1 MKKFYFL
8 FLFALIASIGNLYA
22 AEKTVTWNFA
32 GRKSGTGATTSCELK
47 VQSGSASGTW
57 KITASKKFSAQ
68 TGRGSTSVTLGS
80 KNDPCTDAKL
90 ELTNS
95 PIPEGAQIKKVSIT
109 AKTNNANGA
118 TFGLQIGGVSSETTL
133 TFDKT
138 KTTQEFTE
146 SKVGNVVL
154 VINTLNQSNVSLY
167 SISIT
172 YEEVAETKCAKPTFN
187 LENGKT
193 YTDAQTLVITS
204 TTADATIHYT
214 INRGE
219 EKTGQPAEFTENGEY
234 TVDAWATKDNLTES
248 DHASIK
254 FTIAKKCAAPTF
266 TPAAGFLKLG
276 NAITF
281 TSATADAEVY
291 YQYSYNGGE
300 YTSFVKG
307 TSFTPDK
314 EGTYKIIAKATK
326 TGLEDGVSGE
336 QIYEVGNLVFY
347 ESFDKNDGTG
357 GNDGKWSGS
366 IASNDIQYDVTGW
379 TCQNASGANK
389 CAKFGTSSKKGTA
402 TTPALTDLEGDAILT
417 FKAAPW
423 NTEGGKMSVTIS
435 DGTIET
441 SEFELINNTFT
452 EYSVKISG
460 GATSKITFTSSE
472 ARFFLDEVKVKQ
484 VAVAT
489 PTITPNGGDVKVGDK
504 ITFATKTDGATL
516 SYSTDGGQ
524 TWTPGSEY
532 AAATVGELN
541 LWVKATKGSD
551 ESAVAKATFNVV
563 DPNAIGSVN
572 INITA
577 DKTAKT
583 GELFGTMTVAVPM
596 PINATV
602 MDVVIKKD
610 GKEFSSDKNLTAEF
624 SKEIT
629 ETGTYEIDVTANNDK
644 EIIGDKKTAEFYSNK
659 LTDIADFL
667 LYGPECNNLF
677 GSDVVYEF
685 TCPLSVT
692 YANGSNL
699 WVTDGT
705 DGMLIFQRGGFSTAY
720 TNGTV
725 FAKGIKGQYT
735 VYNNTIEL
743 TEPVLTETTEGAT
756 VDPKQIEIA
765 AISADNQNQFVII
778 KDAVLNVK
786 NETFADAAGN
796 TVDMYDKKFCT
807 VPADGTYDVVGIV
820 SYYGYS
826 EAEAATQVY
835 PLAFLTAPTATLGFT
850 AAEINEM
857 PWLAANDKVLTEE
870 ATEVK
875 DASCVKLTC
884 EEGAQIEYTLVSAET
899 GSSTATVESG
909 AEIVGLIKGEVYEL
923 TVCAVKGGYKSA
935 SRQYTFTI
943 TGSTSSVSSMSA
955 EGVKVFATEGGVE
968 VVAAEATDVAVY
980 TVAGQLVRQARVA
993 EDSTLVN
1000 VAPGFYVVRAN
1011 GTATKV
1017 IVR

>member
-22 AEKTVTWNFA
+22 VEKTVTFDFSTNPGA
-32 GRKSGTGATTSCELK
+32 VSGIKNGEITVSFKTPGVTP
-47 VQSGSASGTW
+47 VW
-57 KITASKKFSAQ
+57 KGGEIRAYAKNTIT
-68 TGRGSTSVTLGS
+68 
-80 KNDPCTDAKL
+80 
-90 ELTNS
+90 
-95 PIPEGAQIKKVSIT
+95 
-109 AKTNNANGA
+109 
-118 TFGLQIGGVSSETTL
+118 VSSAKKIKAIKF
-133 TFDKT
+133 TFNKDDGNEITSTPTGFTDPTWTGESESVVFKIGRTKGHRRVKT
-138 KTTQEFTE
+138 IE
-146 SKVGNVVL
+146 V
-154 VINTLNQSNVSLY
+154 
-167 SISIT
+167 T
-172 YEEVAETKCAKPTFN
+172 YEEGAETQCAT
-187 LENGKT
+187 
-193 YTDAQTLVITS
+193 
-204 TTADATIHYT
+204 
-214 INRGE
+214 
-219 EKTGQPAEFTENGEY
+219 
-234 TVDAWATKDNLTES
+234 
-248 DHASIK
+248 
-254 FTIAKKCAAPTF
+254 PTF
-266 TPAAGFLKLG
+266 TPAAGYLKLG

-281 TSATADAEVY
+281 TSATADAEIS

-379 TCQNASGANK
+379 TCEYEKGANK

-472 ARFFLDEVKVKQ
+472 DRFFLDEVKVKQ

-516 SYSTDGGQ
+516 SYSTDEGK

-532 AAATVGELN
+532 AAATVGALN

-644 EIIGDKKTAEFYSNK
+644 EITGDKKTAEFYSNK
-659 LTDIADFL
+659 LTDIGDFL

-743 TEPVLTETTEGAT
+743 LNPTLTETTEGAT
-756 VDPKQIEIA
+756 IDPKQIEIA

-820 SYYGYS
+820 SYFGYS
-826 EAEAATQVY
+826 GAVPATQVY

-857 PWLAANDKVLTEE
+857 SWLAANDKVLTEDGSFE
-870 ATEVK
+870 
-875 DASCVKLTC
+875 DINASCVKLTC
-884 EEGAQIEYTLVSAET
+884 EEGAQIEYTLDSGEP
-899 GSSTATVESG
+899 SPSTATVESG
-909 AEIVGLIKGEVYEL
+909 TEIGFTDGESYML

-935 SRQYTFTI
+935 SREYMFSI
-943 TGSTSSVSSMSA
+943 GKTSSVSSMSS
-955 EGVKVFATEGGVE
+955 EGVKVFAAEGGVE
-968 VVAAEATDVAVY
+968 VVAEEATDVAVY
-980 TVAGQLVRQARVA
+980 TAAGQLVRQARVA
-993 EDSTLVN
+993 EGSTLVN

>member
-8 FLFALIASIGNLYA
+8 FLFALIASISNLYA
-22 AEKTVTWNFA
+22 AEKTVTWNFDNFPEDGLA
-32 GRKSGTGATTSCELK
+32 AEKFKSYNLSGEKCASTGGKASADIVTVNKYVNITNISFKISKTSKNSKSSVYK
-47 VQSGSASGTW
+47 VYISENGKSWINVGASPNYTSAEIKNGKWTDVSLNFAQDKKTGYV
-57 KITASKKFSAQ
+57 KIEYT
-68 TGRGSTSVTLGS
+68 GSTAERLI
-80 KNDPCTDAKL
+80 DA
-90 ELTNS
+90 
-95 PIPEGAQIKKVSIT
+95 
-109 AKTNNANGA
+109 
-118 TFGLQIGGVSSETTL
+118 
-133 TFDKT
+133 
-138 KTTQEFTE
+138 
-146 SKVGNVVL
+146 
-154 VINTLNQSNVSLY
+154 
-167 SISIT
+167 ISIT
-172 YEEVAETKCAKPTFN
+172 YEEAEGPTP
-187 LENGKT
+187 
-193 YTDAQTLVITS
+193 VVS
-204 TTADATIHYT
+204 
-214 INRGE
+214 
-219 EKTGQPAEFTENGEY
+219 
-234 TVDAWATKDNLTES
+234 
-248 DHASIK
+248 
-254 FTIAKKCAAPTF
+254 KCAAPTF

-300 YTSFVKG
+300 YNSFVKG

-326 TGLEDGVSGE
+326 TGLEDGVSEE

-357 GNDGKWSGS
+357 GNDGRWNGS
-366 IASNDIQYDVTGW
+366 IAANDIQYDVTGW
-379 TCQNASGANK
+379 TCENAKGANM
-389 CAKFGTSSKKGTA
+389 CAKFGTGGAKGKA
-402 TTPALTDLEGDAILT
+402 TTPALTGLAGDAVLT
-417 FKAAPW
+417 FKAGAW
-423 NTEGGKMSVTIS
+423 NVTNEKNTLNISITNGTLDKTSV
-435 DGTIET
+435 
-441 SEFELINNTFT
+441 ELKKGEFT
-452 EYSVKISG
+452 EYTINITG
-460 GATSKITFTSSE
+460 ADATSKITFE
-472 ARFFLDEVKVKQ
+472 AAEVEDNRFFLDEVKVKQ

-504 ITFATKTDGATL
+504 ITFATKTEGATL
-516 SYSTDGGQ
+516 SYSTDEGK

-532 AAATVGELN
+532 TAAAVGALN
-541 LWVKATKGSD
+541 LWVKAIKDSD

-577 DKTAKT
+577 DKKAKT

-610 GKEFSSDKNLTAEF
+610 GKEFSSDKGLTAEF

-644 EIIGDKKTAEFYSNK
+644 EITGDKKTAEFYSNK
-659 LTDIADFL
+659 LTDIVDFL

-692 YANGSNL
+692 FSKGENL

-735 VYNNTIEL
+735 VHNNTIEL
-743 TEPVLTETTEGAT
+743 LNPTLTETTEGAT
-756 VDPKQIEIA
+756 IDPKQIEIA
-765 AISADNQNQFVII
+765 AIKADNQNQFVII

-786 NETFADAAGN
+786 NKTFADAAGN

-826 EAEAATQVY
+826 GAVPATQVY

-857 PWLAANDKVLTEE
+857 PWLAANDKVLTDEV
-870 ATEVK
+870 TEVK

-884 EEGAQIEYTLVSAET
+884 EEGAQIEYTLKLAEST
-899 GSSTATVESG
+899 STATVESG
-909 AEIVGLIKGEVYEL
+909 AEIVGLAKDEVYEL

-935 SRQYTFTI
+935 SRKYMFTI

-955 EGVKVFATEGGVE
+955 EGVKVFAAEGSVKVMAE
-968 VVAAEATDVAVY
+968 EAAEVAVY

-993 EDSTLVN
+993 EGSTLVN

>member
-8 FLFALIASIGNLYA
+8 FLFALIASIGNLYS
-22 AEKTVTWNFA
+22 AEVTD
-32 GRKSGTGATTSCELK
+32 
-47 VQSGSASGTW
+47 V
-57 KITASKKFSAQ
+57 ITASNLKATGTTYVLFSNVKVTSEASYSGQSAQ
-68 TGRGSTSVTLGS
+68 TGNNTGIIQLNSKKKNNRNIGIVSTVSGGLIKSVSIEVDNSNANTYSVYAKKTAYSAIEDLY
-80 KNDPCTDAKL
+80 NDPKQGNLIL
-90 ELTNS
+90 ESKSTGSLDVAGEYYYIGIRSKSN
-95 PIPEGAQIKKVSIT
+95 AVKIKKIT
-109 AKTNNANGA
+109 
-118 TFGLQIGGVSSETTL
+118 
-133 TFDKT
+133 
-138 KTTQEFTE
+138 
-146 SKVGNVVL
+146 
-154 VINTLNQSNVSLY
+154 
-167 SISIT
+167 IT
-172 YEEVAETKCAKPTFN
+172 YVN
-187 LENGKT
+187 
-193 YTDAQTLVITS
+193 
-204 TTADATIHYT
+204 
-214 INRGE
+214 
-219 EKTGQPAEFTENGEY
+219 
-234 TVDAWATKDNLTES
+234 
-248 DHASIK
+248 
-254 FTIAKKCAAPTF
+254 
-266 TPAAGFLKLG
+266 
-276 NAITF
+276 
-281 TSATADAEVY
+281 
-291 YQYSYNGGE
+291 
-300 YTSFVKG
+300 
-307 TSFTPDK
+307 
-314 EGTYKIIAKATK
+314 
-326 TGLEDGVSGE
+326 
-336 QIYEVGNLVFY
+336 
-347 ESFDKNDGTG
+347 
-357 GNDGKWSGS
+357 
-366 IASNDIQYDVTGW
+366 
-379 TCQNASGANK
+379 
-389 CAKFGTSSKKGTA
+389 SS
-402 TTPALTDLEGDAILT
+402 
-417 FKAAPW
+417 
-423 NTEGGKMSVTIS
+423 
-435 DGTIET
+435 
-441 SEFELINNTFT
+441 
-452 EYSVKISG
+452 
-460 GATSKITFTSSE
+460 
-472 ARFFLDEVKVKQ
+472 
-484 VAVAT
+484 VAT
-489 PTITPNGGDVKVGDK
+489 PTITPNGGDVSVGDK

-516 SYSTDGGQ
+516 SYSTDEGK

-532 AAATVGELN
+532 TAAAVGALN
-541 LWVKATKGSD
+541 LWVKAKKDSD

-644 EIIGDKKTAEFYSNK
+644 EIKGDKKTAEFYSNK

-705 DGMLIFQRGGFSTAY
+705 DGMLIFQIGGFSTAY

-735 VYNNTIEL
+735 VHNNTIEL
-743 TEPVLTETTEGAT
+743 LNPTLTETTEGAT
-756 VDPKQIEIA
+756 IDPKQIEIA

-826 EAEAATQVY
+826 GAVPATQVY

-857 PWLAANDKVLTEE
+857 PWLAANDKVLTEDGSFE
-870 ATEVK
+870 
-875 DASCVKLTC
+875 DINASCVKLTC
-884 EEGAQIEYTLVSAET
+884 EEGAQIEYTLDST
-899 GSSTATVESG
+899 GSSVLTKTVESG
-909 AEIVGLIKGEVYEL
+909 TEIGFTDGEYCML
-923 TVCAVKGGYKSA
+923 TVCVVKGGYKSA
-935 SRQYTFTI
+935 SRKYEFGI
-943 TGSTSSVSSMSA
+943 GKTSSVSLMSA
-955 EGVKVFATEGGVE
+955 EGVKVFAAEGGVE
-968 VVAAEATDVAVY
+968 VVAAEAAEVAVY

-993 EDSTLVN
+993 EGSTLVN

>member
-22 AEKTVTWNFA
+22 AEKTVTYTFTSKTWAAAEGNWNSLKGGDSKETRGVA
-32 GRKSGTGATTSCELK
+32 VTKAVSGASAESP
-47 VQSGSASGTW
+47 SGFS
-57 KITASKKFSAQ
+57 KITSVNMVWSTLGKGAGTINMYISDNKVGSKTVGKSMSNQKFSVV
-68 TGRGSTSVTLGS
+68 TDPSNTSGVVKFDVT
-80 KNDPCTDAKL
+80 CTAG
-90 ELTNS
+90 T
-95 PIPEGAQIKKVSIT
+95 IYIK
-109 AKTNNANGA
+109 
-118 TFGLQIGGVSSETTL
+118 
-133 TFDKT
+133 
-138 KTTQEFTE
+138 
-146 SKVGNVVL
+146 
-154 VINTLNQSNVSLY
+154 

-172 YEEVAETKCAKPTFN
+172 YEEGAETKCAT
-187 LENGKT
+187 
-193 YTDAQTLVITS
+193 
-204 TTADATIHYT
+204 
-214 INRGE
+214 
-219 EKTGQPAEFTENGEY
+219 
-234 TVDAWATKDNLTES
+234 
-248 DHASIK
+248 
-254 FTIAKKCAAPTF
+254 PTF
-266 TPAAGFLKLG
+266 TPAAGYLKLG

-281 TSATADAEVY
+281 TSATVDAEVY

-326 TGLEDGVSGE
+326 TGLEDGVSEE

-379 TCQNASGANK
+379 TCEYEKGANK

-472 ARFFLDEVKVKQ
+472 DRFFLDEVKVKQ

-516 SYSTDGGQ
+516 SYSTDEGK

-532 AAATVGELN
+532 AAATVGALN

-577 DKTAKT
+577 DKTAAT

-692 YANGSNL
+692 FSKGENL

-735 VYNNTIEL
+735 VYNNTTIEL

-765 AISADNQNQFVII
+765 AIKADNQNQYVII
-778 KDAVLNVK
+778 RDAVLNVK

-820 SYYGYS
+820 SYYKPKK
-826 EAEAATQVY
+826 AEAATQVY
-835 PLAFLTAPTATLGFT
+835 PLAFLTAPTAALGFT

-857 PWLAANDKVLTEE
+857 PWLAANDIVLTEDGSFE
-870 ATEVK
+870 
-875 DASCVKLTC
+875 DINASCVKLTC
-884 EEGAQIEYTLVSAET
+884 EEGAQIEYTLDST
-899 GSSTATVESG
+899 GSSVLTKTVESG
-909 AEIVGLIKGEVYEL
+909 TEIGFTDGEYCML
-923 TVCAVKGGYKSA
+923 TVCVVKGGYKSA
-935 SRQYTFTI
+935 SRKYEFI
-943 TGSTSSVSSMSA
+943 IGKTSSVSSMSA
-955 EGVKVFATEGGVE
+955 EGVKVFAAEGGVE
-968 VVAAEATDVAVY
+968 VVAEEATDVAVY
-980 TVAGQLVRQARVA
+980 TAAGQLVRQARVA
-993 EDSTLVN
+993 EGSTLVN

>member
-22 AEKTVTWNFA
+22 AEVTD
-32 GRKSGTGATTSCELK
+32 
-47 VQSGSASGTW
+47 V
-57 KITASKKFSAQ
+57 ITASNLKATGTTYVLFSNVKVTSEASYSGQSAQ
-68 TGRGSTSVTLGS
+68 TGNNTGIIQLNSKKKNSRNIGIVSTVSGGLIKSVSIEVDNSNANTYSVYAKKTAYSAIEDLY
-80 KNDPCTDAKL
+80 NDPKQGNLIL
-90 ELTNS
+90 ESKSTGSLDVAGEYYYIGIRSKSN
-95 PIPEGAQIKKVSIT
+95 AVKIKKIT
-109 AKTNNANGA
+109 
-118 TFGLQIGGVSSETTL
+118 
-133 TFDKT
+133 
-138 KTTQEFTE
+138 
-146 SKVGNVVL
+146 
-154 VINTLNQSNVSLY
+154 
-167 SISIT
+167 IT
-172 YEEVAETKCAKPTFN
+172 YVN
-187 LENGKT
+187 
-193 YTDAQTLVITS
+193 
-204 TTADATIHYT
+204 
-214 INRGE
+214 
-219 EKTGQPAEFTENGEY
+219 
-234 TVDAWATKDNLTES
+234 
-248 DHASIK
+248 
-254 FTIAKKCAAPTF
+254 
-266 TPAAGFLKLG
+266 
-276 NAITF
+276 
-281 TSATADAEVY
+281 
-291 YQYSYNGGE
+291 
-300 YTSFVKG
+300 
-307 TSFTPDK
+307 
-314 EGTYKIIAKATK
+314 
-326 TGLEDGVSGE
+326 
-336 QIYEVGNLVFY
+336 
-347 ESFDKNDGTG
+347 
-357 GNDGKWSGS
+357 
-366 IASNDIQYDVTGW
+366 
-379 TCQNASGANK
+379 
-389 CAKFGTSSKKGTA
+389 SS
-402 TTPALTDLEGDAILT
+402 
-417 FKAAPW
+417 
-423 NTEGGKMSVTIS
+423 
-435 DGTIET
+435 
-441 SEFELINNTFT
+441 
-452 EYSVKISG
+452 
-460 GATSKITFTSSE
+460 
-472 ARFFLDEVKVKQ
+472 
-484 VAVAT
+484 VAT
-489 PTITPNGGDVKVGDK
+489 PTITPNGGDVNVGDK

-516 SYSTDGGQ
+516 SYSTDEGK

-532 AAATVGELN
+532 TAAAVGALN
-541 LWVKATKGSD
+541 LWVKATKDSD

-577 DKTAKT
+577 DKTAAT

-596 PINATV
+596 PNNATK

-610 GKEFSSDKNLTAEF
+610 GKEFSSDKGLTAEF

-644 EIIGDKKTAEFYSNK
+644 EITGDTETAKFYSNK

-765 AISADNQNQFVII
+765 AIKADNQNQFVII

-786 NETFADAAGN
+786 NKTFADAAGN

-820 SYYGYS
+820 SYFGYS
-826 EAEAATQVY
+826 GAVPATQVY

-857 PWLAANDKVLTEE
+857 SWLAANDKVLTEDGSFE
-870 ATEVK
+870 
-875 DASCVKLTC
+875 DINASCVKLTC
-884 EEGAQIEYTLVSAET
+884 EEGAQIEYTLDSGEP
-899 GSSTATVESG
+899 SPSTATVESG
-909 AEIVGLIKGEVYEL
+909 TEIGFTDGESYML

-935 SRQYTFTI
+935 SREYMFSI
-943 TGSTSSVSSMSA
+943 GKTSSVSSMSS
-955 EGVKVFATEGGVE
+955 EGVKVFAAEGGVE
-968 VVAAEATDVAVY
+968 VVAEEAAEVAVY
-980 TVAGQLVRQARVA
+980 TAAGQLVRQARVA
-993 EDSTLVN
+993 EGSTLVN

>member
-8 FLFALIASIGNLYA
+8 FLFALIASISNLYA
-22 AEKTVTWNFA
+22 AEKTVTFDFSTDPGAVSGIKNGEIMVSFKTPGVAPVWKESNGGEIRAYAKNTITVSSAKKIKAIKFTFNKDD
-32 GRKSGTGATTSCELK
+32 GNKITSTPTGFTSPTWTGESESVVFKIGGKSGHRK
-47 VQSGSASGTW
+47 VKT
-57 KITASKKFSAQ
+57 IE
-68 TGRGSTSVTLGS
+68 VTY
-80 KNDPCTDAKL
+80 DA
-90 ELTNS
+90 
-95 PIPEGAQIKKVSIT
+95 PV
-109 AKTNNANGA
+109 
-118 TFGLQIGGVSSETTL
+118 
-133 TFDKT
+133 
-138 KTTQEFTE
+138 
-146 SKVGNVVL
+146 
-154 VINTLNQSNVSLY
+154 
-167 SISIT
+167 
-172 YEEVAETKCAKPTFN
+172 ETKCATPTFN

-193 YTDAQTLVITS
+193 YTDAQTLEITS

-214 INRGE
+214 INGGE
-219 EKTGQPAEFTENGEY
+219 EKTGQSAEFTENGEY
-234 TVDAWATKDNLTES
+234 TVDAWATKDNLTAS
-248 DHASIK
+248 DHTSIK

-314 EGTYKIIAKATK
+314 EGTFKIIAKATK
-326 TGLEDGVSGE
+326 TGFEDGVSGE

-379 TCQNASGANK
+379 TCPNASGANK

-402 TTPALTDLEGDAILT
+402 TTPALTGLEGDAILT
-417 FKAAPW
+417 FKAGAW
-423 NTEGGKMSVTIS
+423 NVTDEKTTLNISITNGSLGTTSVTLKK
-435 DGTIET
+435 GE
-441 SEFELINNTFT
+441 FT
-452 EYSVKISG
+452 EYTINITG
-460 GATSKITFTSSE
+460 ADATSKITFEASE
-472 ARFFLDEVKVKQ
+472 DKNNRFFLDEVKVKQ

-516 SYSTDGGQ
+516 SYSTDEGK

-532 AAATVGELN
+532 AAATVGALN

-577 DKTAKT
+577 DKTAAT

-820 SYYGYS
+820 SYFGYS

-857 PWLAANDKVLTEE
+857 PWLAANDIVLTEDGSFE
-870 ATEVK
+870 NMN
-875 DASCVKLTC
+875 ASCVKLTC
-884 EEGAQIEYTLVSAET
+884 EEGAQIEYTLDSGEP
-899 GSSTATVESG
+899 SPSTATVESG
-909 AEIVGLIKGEVYEL
+909 TEIGFTDGESYML

-935 SRQYTFTI
+935 SREYLFSI
-943 TGSTSSVSSMSA
+943 GKTSSVSSMSVD
-955 EGVKVFATEGGVE
+955 GVKVFAAEGGVE
-968 VVAAEATDVAVY
+968 VVVDEAAEVAVY
-980 TVAGQLVRQARVA
+980 TAAGQLVRQARVA
-993 EDSTLVN
+993 EGSTLVN
-1000 VAPGFYVVRAN
+1000 VTPGFYVVRAN

>member
-22 AEKTVTWNFA
+22 VEKTVTFDFSTNPGA
-32 GRKSGTGATTSCELK
+32 VSGIKNGEITVSFKTPGVTPVWKGGEIRAYAKNTITVSSAKKIKAIKFTFNKDDGNEITSTPTGFTDP
-47 VQSGSASGTW
+47 TW
-57 KITASKKFSAQ
+57 
-68 TGRGSTSVTLGS
+68 TGESESVVF
-80 KNDPCTDAKL
+80 K
-90 ELTNS
+90 
-95 PIPEGAQIKKVSIT
+95 
-109 AKTNNANGA
+109 
-118 TFGLQIGGVSSETTL
+118 IGGTKGHRKV
-133 TFDKT
+133 KT
-138 KTTQEFTE
+138 IE
-146 SKVGNVVL
+146 V
-154 VINTLNQSNVSLY
+154 
-167 SISIT
+167 T
-172 YEEVAETKCAKPTFN
+172 YEEGAETQCAT
-187 LENGKT
+187 
-193 YTDAQTLVITS
+193 
-204 TTADATIHYT
+204 
-214 INRGE
+214 
-219 EKTGQPAEFTENGEY
+219 
-234 TVDAWATKDNLTES
+234 
-248 DHASIK
+248 
-254 FTIAKKCAAPTF
+254 PTF
-266 TPAAGFLKLG
+266 TPAAGYLKLG

-281 TSATADAEVY
+281 TSATADAEIS

-379 TCQNASGANK
+379 TCEYEKGANK

-472 ARFFLDEVKVKQ
+472 DRFFLDEVKVKQ

-532 AAATVGELN
+532 TATTVGALN

-820 SYYGYS
+820 SYFGYS
-826 EAEAATQVY
+826 GAVPATQVY

-857 PWLAANDKVLTEE
+857 SWLAANDKVLTEDGSFE
-870 ATEVK
+870 
-875 DASCVKLTC
+875 DINASCVKLTC
-884 EEGAQIEYTLVSAET
+884 EEGAQIEYTLDSGEP
-899 GSSTATVESG
+899 SPSTATVESG
-909 AEIVGLIKGEVYEL
+909 TEIGFTDGESYML

-935 SRQYTFTI
+935 SREYMFSI
-943 TGSTSSVSSMSA
+943 GKTSSVSSMSV
-955 EGVKVFATEGGVE
+955 EGVKVFAAEGGVE
-968 VVAAEATDVAVY
+968 VVAEEAAEVAVY

-993 EDSTLVN
+993 EGSTLVN

>member
-22 AEKTVTWNFA
+22 VEKTVTFDFSTNPGA
-32 GRKSGTGATTSCELK
+32 VSGIKNGEITVSFKTPGVTP
-47 VQSGSASGTW
+47 VW
-57 KITASKKFSAQ
+57 KGGEIRAYARNTITVSSVKK
-68 TGRGSTSVTLGS
+68 
-80 KNDPCTDAKL
+80 
-90 ELTNS
+90 
-95 PIPEGAQIKKVSIT
+95 IKKIKFTFNKGDDANPIT
-109 AKTNNANGA
+109 STPTGFTDPTWTGESESVVFK
-118 TFGLQIGGVSSETTL
+118 IGGTKGHRKV
-133 TFDKT
+133 KT
-138 KTTQEFTE
+138 IE
-146 SKVGNVVL
+146 V
-154 VINTLNQSNVSLY
+154 
-167 SISIT
+167 T
-172 YEEVAETKCAKPTFN
+172 YEEGAETQCAT
-187 LENGKT
+187 
-193 YTDAQTLVITS
+193 
-204 TTADATIHYT
+204 
-214 INRGE
+214 
-219 EKTGQPAEFTENGEY
+219 
-234 TVDAWATKDNLTES
+234 
-248 DHASIK
+248 
-254 FTIAKKCAAPTF
+254 PTF
-266 TPAAGFLKLG
+266 TPAAGYLKLG

-281 TSATADAEVY
+281 TSATADAEIS

-379 TCQNASGANK
+379 TCPNASGANK

-402 TTPALTDLEGDAILT
+402 TTPALTGLEGDAILT
-417 FKAAPW
+417 FKAGAW
-423 NTEGGKMSVTIS
+423 NVTDEKTTLNISITNGSLGTTSVTLKK
-435 DGTIET
+435 GE
-441 SEFELINNTFT
+441 FT
-452 EYSVKISG
+452 EYTINITG
-460 GATSKITFTSSE
+460 ADATSKITFEASE
-472 ARFFLDEVKVKQ
+472 DKNNRFFLDEVKVKQ

-516 SYSTDGGQ
+516 SYSTDEGK

-532 AAATVGELN
+532 AAATVGALN

-644 EIIGDKKTAEFYSNK
+644 EIIEDKKTAEFYSNK

-820 SYYGYS
+820 SYFGYS
-826 EAEAATQVY
+826 GAVPATQVY

-857 PWLAANDKVLTEE
+857 SWLAANDKVLTEDGSFE
-870 ATEVK
+870 
-875 DASCVKLTC
+875 DINASCVKLTC
-884 EEGAQIEYTLVSAET
+884 EEGAQIEYTLDSGEP
-899 GSSTATVESG
+899 SPSTATVESG
-909 AEIVGLIKGEVYEL
+909 TEIGFTDGESYML

-935 SRQYTFTI
+935 SREYMFSI
-943 TGSTSSVSSMSA
+943 GKTSSVSSMSA
-955 EGVKVFATEGGVE
+955 EGVKVVAAEGGVE

-980 TVAGQLVRQARVA
+980 TAAGQLVRQARVA
-993 EDSTLVN
+993 EGSTLVN

>member
-8 FLFALIASIGNLYA
+8 FLFALIASIGNLYS
-22 AEKTVTWNFA
+22 AEVTD
-32 GRKSGTGATTSCELK
+32 
-47 VQSGSASGTW
+47 V
-57 KITASKKFSAQ
+57 ITASNLKATGTTYVLFSNVKVTSEASYSGQSAQ
-68 TGRGSTSVTLGS
+68 TGNNTGIIQLNSKKKNSRNIGIVSTVSGGLIKSVSIEVDNSNANTYSVYAKKTAYSAIEDLY
-80 KNDPCTDAKL
+80 NDPKQGNLIL
-90 ELTNS
+90 ESKSTGSLDVAGEYYYIGIRSKSN
-95 PIPEGAQIKKVSIT
+95 AVKIKKIT
-109 AKTNNANGA
+109 
-118 TFGLQIGGVSSETTL
+118 
-133 TFDKT
+133 
-138 KTTQEFTE
+138 
-146 SKVGNVVL
+146 
-154 VINTLNQSNVSLY
+154 
-167 SISIT
+167 IT
-172 YEEVAETKCAKPTFN
+172 YVN
-187 LENGKT
+187 
-193 YTDAQTLVITS
+193 
-204 TTADATIHYT
+204 
-214 INRGE
+214 
-219 EKTGQPAEFTENGEY
+219 
-234 TVDAWATKDNLTES
+234 
-248 DHASIK
+248 
-254 FTIAKKCAAPTF
+254 
-266 TPAAGFLKLG
+266 
-276 NAITF
+276 
-281 TSATADAEVY
+281 
-291 YQYSYNGGE
+291 
-300 YTSFVKG
+300 
-307 TSFTPDK
+307 
-314 EGTYKIIAKATK
+314 
-326 TGLEDGVSGE
+326 
-336 QIYEVGNLVFY
+336 
-347 ESFDKNDGTG
+347 
-357 GNDGKWSGS
+357 
-366 IASNDIQYDVTGW
+366 
-379 TCQNASGANK
+379 
-389 CAKFGTSSKKGTA
+389 SS
-402 TTPALTDLEGDAILT
+402 
-417 FKAAPW
+417 
-423 NTEGGKMSVTIS
+423 
-435 DGTIET
+435 
-441 SEFELINNTFT
+441 
-452 EYSVKISG
+452 
-460 GATSKITFTSSE
+460 
-472 ARFFLDEVKVKQ
+472 
-484 VAVAT
+484 VAT

-532 AAATVGELN
+532 TATTVGALN
-541 LWVKATKGSD
+541 LWAKATKGSD

-577 DKTAKT
+577 DKTAAT

-692 YANGSNL
+692 FSKGENL

-735 VYNNTIEL
+735 VYNNTTIEL

-765 AISADNQNQFVII
+765 AIKADNQNQYVII

-820 SYYGYS
+820 SYYKPKK
-826 EAEAATQVY
+826 AEAATQVY

-857 PWLAANDKVLTEE
+857 PWLAANDIVLTEDGSFE
-870 ATEVK
+870 
-875 DASCVKLTC
+875 DINASCVKLTC
-884 EEGAQIEYTLVSAET
+884 EEGAQIEYNLDST
-899 GSSTATVESG
+899 GSSVLTKTVESG
-909 AEIVGLIKGEVYEL
+909 TEIGFTDGEYCML
-923 TVCAVKGGYKSA
+923 TVCVVKGGYKSA
-935 SRQYTFTI
+935 SRKYEFI
-943 TGSTSSVSSMSA
+943 IGKTSSVSSMSA
-955 EGVKVFATEGGVE
+955 EGVKVFAAEGGVE
-968 VVAAEATDVAVY
+968 VVAEEAAEVAVY

-993 EDSTLVN
+993 EGSTLVN

>member
-22 AEKTVTWNFA
+22 VEKTVTFDFSTNPGA
-32 GRKSGTGATTSCELK
+32 VSGIKNGEITVSFKTPGVTPVWKGGEIRAYAKNTITVSSAKKIKAIKFTFNKDDGNEITSTPTGFTDP
-47 VQSGSASGTW
+47 TW
-57 KITASKKFSAQ
+57 
-68 TGRGSTSVTLGS
+68 TGESESVVF
-80 KNDPCTDAKL
+80 K
-90 ELTNS
+90 
-95 PIPEGAQIKKVSIT
+95 
-109 AKTNNANGA
+109 
-118 TFGLQIGGVSSETTL
+118 IGGTKGHRKV
-133 TFDKT
+133 KT
-138 KTTQEFTE
+138 IE
-146 SKVGNVVL
+146 V
-154 VINTLNQSNVSLY
+154 
-167 SISIT
+167 T
-172 YEEVAETKCAKPTFN
+172 YEEGAETQCAT
-187 LENGKT
+187 
-193 YTDAQTLVITS
+193 
-204 TTADATIHYT
+204 
-214 INRGE
+214 
-219 EKTGQPAEFTENGEY
+219 
-234 TVDAWATKDNLTES
+234 
-248 DHASIK
+248 
-254 FTIAKKCAAPTF
+254 PTF
-266 TPAAGFLKLG
+266 TPAAGYLKLG

-281 TSATADAEVY
+281 TSATADAEIS

-379 TCQNASGANK
+379 TCEYEKGANK

-472 ARFFLDEVKVKQ
+472 DRFFLDEVKVKQ

-516 SYSTDGGQ
+516 SYSTDEGK

-532 AAATVGELN
+532 AAATVGALN

-644 EIIGDKKTAEFYSNK
+644 EITGDKKTAEFYSNK

-765 AISADNQNQFVII
+765 AIKADNQNQFVII

-786 NETFADAAGN
+786 NKTFADAAGN

-807 VPADGTYDVVGIV
+807 VPANGTYDVVGIV
-820 SYYGYS
+820 SYFGYS
-826 EAEAATQVY
+826 GAVPATQVY

-850 AAEINEM
+850 AAEINER
-857 PWLAANDKVLTEE
+857 PWLAANDIVLTEDGSFE
-870 ATEVK
+870 
-875 DASCVKLTC
+875 DINASCVKLTC
-884 EEGAQIEYTLVSAET
+884 EEGAQIEYTLDST
-899 GSSTATVESG
+899 GSSVLTKTVESG
-909 AEIVGLIKGEVYEL
+909 TEIGFADGEYCML
-923 TVCAVKGGYKSA
+923 TVCVVKGGYKSA
-935 SRQYTFTI
+935 SRKYEFGI
-943 TGSTSSVSSMSA
+943 GKTSSVSSMSS
-955 EGVKVFATEGGVE
+955 EGVKVFAAEGGVE

-993 EDSTLVN
+993 EGSTLVN

>member
-22 AEKTVTWNFA
+22 AEVTD
-32 GRKSGTGATTSCELK
+32 
-47 VQSGSASGTW
+47 V
-57 KITASKKFSAQ
+57 ITASNLKATGTTYVLFSDVKVTSEASYSGQSAQ
-68 TGRGSTSVTLGS
+68 TGNNTGIIQLNNSK
-80 KNDPCTDAKL
+80 KNDHNIGIVSTVSGGL
-90 ELTNS
+90 
-95 PIPEGAQIKKVSIT
+95 IKSVSIEVD
-109 AKTNNANGA
+109 NSNANTYSVYA
-118 TFGLQIGGVSSETTL
+118 K
-133 TFDKT
+133 KT
-138 KTTQEFTE
+138 AYSAIEDLYNDPKQGDLILE
-146 SKVGNVVL
+146 SK
-154 VINTLNQSNVSLY
+154 
-167 SISIT
+167 
-172 YEEVAETKCAKPTFN
+172 
-187 LENGKT
+187 
-193 YTDAQTLVITS
+193 S
-204 TTADATIHYT
+204 T
-214 INRGE
+214 
-219 EKTGQPAEFTENGEY
+219 
-234 TVDAWATKDNLTES
+234 
-248 DHASIK
+248 
-254 FTIAKKCAAPTF
+254 
-266 TPAAGFLKLG
+266 
-276 NAITF
+276 
-281 TSATADAEVY
+281 
-291 YQYSYNGGE
+291 
-300 YTSFVKG
+300 
-307 TSFTPDK
+307 
-314 EGTYKIIAKATK
+314 
-326 TGLEDGVSGE
+326 
-336 QIYEVGNLVFY
+336 
-347 ESFDKNDGTG
+347 
-357 GNDGKWSGS
+357 GS
-366 IASNDIQYDVTGW
+366 VDVTGEYYYI
-379 TCQNASGANK
+379 GIR
-389 CAKFGTSSKKGTA
+389 SKKG
-402 TTPALTDLEGDAILT
+402 
-417 FKAAPW
+417 
-423 NTEGGKMSVTIS
+423 V
-435 DGTIET
+435 
-441 SEFELINNTFT
+441 
-452 EYSVKISG
+452 VKIK
-460 GATSKITFTSSE
+460 KITITYINSS
-472 ARFFLDEVKVKQ
+472 VS
-484 VAVAT
+484 T

-524 TWTPGSEY
+524 TWTQGSEY
-532 AAATVGELN
+532 TATTVGALN

-602 MDVVIKKD
+602 MDVVIKKG

-629 ETGTYEIDVTANNDK
+629 ETGTYEIEVIAMNDN
-644 EIIGDKKTAEFYSNK
+644 EGITEDKKTAKFYSNK
-659 LTDIADFL
+659 LTDIEDFL

-692 YANGSNL
+692 FSNGENL

-705 DGMLIFQRGGFSTAY
+705 DGMLIFKKGGFSTAY

-735 VYNNTIEL
+735 VYRNTIEL
-743 TEPVLTETTEGAT
+743 LNPTLTETTEGAT
-756 VDPKQIEIA
+756 IDPKQIEIA
-765 AISADNQNQFVII
+765 GISADNQNQFVII

-857 PWLAANDKVLTEE
+857 PWLAANDIVLTEDGSFE
-870 ATEVK
+870 NMN
-875 DASCVKLTC
+875 ASCVKLTC
-884 EEGAQIEYTLVSAET
+884 EEGAQIEYTLDSGEP
-899 GSSTATVESG
+899 SPSTATVESG
-909 AEIVGLIKGEVYEL
+909 TEIGFTDGESYML

-935 SRQYTFTI
+935 SREYLFSI
-943 TGSTSSVSSMSA
+943 GKTSSVSSMSVD
-955 EGVKVFATEGGVE
+955 GVKVFAAEGGVE
-968 VVAAEATDVAVY
+968 VVADEAAEVAVY
-980 TVAGQLVRQARVA
+980 TAAGQLVRQARVA
-993 EDSTLVN
+993 EGSTLVN

>member
-22 AEKTVTWNFA
+22 AEKTVTYTFSSKTWAAAEGNWNSLKGGDSKETRGVA
-32 GRKSGTGATTSCELK
+32 VTKAVSGASAESP
-47 VQSGSASGTW
+47 SGFS
-57 KITASKKFSAQ
+57 KITSVNMVWSTSGKGAGTINMYISDNKVGSKTVGKSMSNQKFSVV
-68 TGRGSTSVTLGS
+68 TDPSNTSGIVKFDVT
-80 KNDPCTDAKL
+80 CTAG
-90 ELTNS
+90 T
-95 PIPEGAQIKKVSIT
+95 IYIK
-109 AKTNNANGA
+109 
-118 TFGLQIGGVSSETTL
+118 
-133 TFDKT
+133 
-138 KTTQEFTE
+138 
-146 SKVGNVVL
+146 
-154 VINTLNQSNVSLY
+154 

-172 YEEVAETKCAKPTFN
+172 YEEGAETKCAT
-187 LENGKT
+187 
-193 YTDAQTLVITS
+193 
-204 TTADATIHYT
+204 
-214 INRGE
+214 
-219 EKTGQPAEFTENGEY
+219 
-234 TVDAWATKDNLTES
+234 
-248 DHASIK
+248 
-254 FTIAKKCAAPTF
+254 PTF
-266 TPAAGFLKLG
+266 TPAAGYLKLG

-281 TSATADAEVY
+281 TSATVDAEVY

-326 TGLEDGVSGE
+326 TGLEDGVSEE

-357 GNDGKWSGS
+357 GNDGQWNGNIATSS
-366 IASNDIQYDVTGW
+366 IKYDVTGW
-379 TCQNASGANK
+379 TCPNASGANK

-402 TTPALTDLEGDAILT
+402 TTPALTGLAGDAVLT
-417 FKAAPW
+417 FKAGAW
-423 NTEGGKMSVTIS
+423 NVTDEKTTLNISITNGTLDKTSV
-435 DGTIET
+435 
-441 SEFELINNTFT
+441 ELKKGEFT
-452 EYSVKISG
+452 EYTINITG
-460 GATSKITFTSSE
+460 ADATSKITFE
-472 ARFFLDEVKVKQ
+472 AAEVEDNRFFLDEVKIKQ

-489 PTITPNGGDVKVGDK
+489 PTITPNGGDVNVGDK

-516 SYSTDGGQ
+516 SYSTDEGKN
-524 TWTPGSEY
+524 WTPGSEY
-532 AAATVGELN
+532 TATTVGALN

-577 DKTAKT
+577 DKTAAT

-610 GKEFSSDKNLTAEF
+610 GKEFINKKGLSTEF
-624 SKEIT
+624 STVIT
-629 ETGTYEIDVTANNDK
+629 ETGTYEIDVIANNDK
-644 EIIGDKKTAEFYSNK
+644 EITEDKKTAKFYSNK
-659 LTDIADFL
+659 LTGILDFL

-692 YANGSNL
+692 FSKGENL

-735 VYNNTIEL
+735 VYRNTIEL
-743 TEPVLTETTEGAT
+743 LNPTLTETTEGAT
-756 VDPKQIEIA
+756 IDPKQIEIA

-899 GSSTATVESG
+899 GTSTATVESG
-909 AEIVGLIKGEVYEL
+909 AEIVGLAKGEVYEL

-955 EGVKVFATEGGVE
+955 EGVKVFAAEGGVE
-968 VVAAEATDVAVY
+968 VVADEATDVAVY
-980 TVAGQLVRQARVA
+980 TAAGQLVRQARVA
-993 EDSTLVN
+993 EGSTLVN

>member
-22 AEKTVTWNFA
+22 VEKTVTFDFSTNPGA
-32 GRKSGTGATTSCELK
+32 VSGIKNGEITVSFKTPGVTPVWKGGEIRAYAKNTITVSSAKKIKAIKFTFNKDDGNEITSTPTGFTDP
-47 VQSGSASGTW
+47 TW
-57 KITASKKFSAQ
+57 
-68 TGRGSTSVTLGS
+68 TGESESVVF
-80 KNDPCTDAKL
+80 K
-90 ELTNS
+90 
-95 PIPEGAQIKKVSIT
+95 
-109 AKTNNANGA
+109 
-118 TFGLQIGGVSSETTL
+118 IGGTKGHRKV
-133 TFDKT
+133 KT
-138 KTTQEFTE
+138 IE
-146 SKVGNVVL
+146 V
-154 VINTLNQSNVSLY
+154 
-167 SISIT
+167 T
-172 YEEVAETKCAKPTFN
+172 YEEGAETQCAT
-187 LENGKT
+187 
-193 YTDAQTLVITS
+193 
-204 TTADATIHYT
+204 
-214 INRGE
+214 
-219 EKTGQPAEFTENGEY
+219 
-234 TVDAWATKDNLTES
+234 
-248 DHASIK
+248 
-254 FTIAKKCAAPTF
+254 PTF
-266 TPAAGFLKLG
+266 TPAAGYLKLG

-281 TSATADAEVY
+281 TSATADAEIS

-379 TCQNASGANK
+379 TCEYEKGANK

-472 ARFFLDEVKVKQ
+472 DRFFLDEVKVKQ

-516 SYSTDGGQ
+516 SYSTDEGK

-532 AAATVGELN
+532 AAATVGALN

-629 ETGTYEIDVTANNDK
+629 ETGTYEIDVTANNK
-644 EIIGDKKTAEFYSNK
+644 EITGDKKTAEFYSNK

-743 TEPVLTETTEGAT
+743 LNPTLTETTEGAT
-756 VDPKQIEIA
+756 IDPKQIEIA

-786 NETFADAAGN
+786 NKTFADAAGN
-796 TVDMYDKKFCT
+796 TVDMFNKEFCT

-820 SYYGYS
+820 SYFGYPNNVP
-826 EAEAATQVY
+826 ATQVY

-857 PWLAANDKVLTEE
+857 PWLAANDIVLTEDGSFE
-870 ATEVK
+870 
-875 DASCVKLTC
+875 DMNASCVKLTC
-884 EEGAQIEYTLVSAET
+884 EEGAQIEYTLSLDADP
-899 GSSTATVESG
+899 STATVESG
-909 AEIVGLIKGEVYEL
+909 TEIGFKDGDCCML
-923 TVCAVKGGYKSA
+923 TVCAVNGGYKSA
-935 SRQYTFTI
+935 SREYLFSI
-943 TGSTSSVSSMSA
+943 GKTSSVSLMSS
-955 EGVKVFATEGGVE
+955 EGVKVFAAEGGVE
-968 VVAAEATDVAVY
+968 VVADEAADVAVY

-993 EDSTLVN
+993 EGSTLVN

>member
-8 FLFALIASIGNLYA
+8 FLFALIASIGNLYS
-22 AEKTVTWNFA
+22 AEVTD
-32 GRKSGTGATTSCELK
+32 
-47 VQSGSASGTW
+47 V
-57 KITASKKFSAQ
+57 ITASNLKATGTTYVLFSNVKVTSEASYSGQSAQ
-68 TGRGSTSVTLGS
+68 TGNNTGIIQLNSKKKNSRNIGIVSTVSGGLIKSVSIEVDNSNANTYSVYAKKTAYSAIEDLY
-80 KNDPCTDAKL
+80 NDPKQGNLIL
-90 ELTNS
+90 ESKSTGSLDVAGEYYYIGIRSKSN
-95 PIPEGAQIKKVSIT
+95 AVKIKKIT
-109 AKTNNANGA
+109 
-118 TFGLQIGGVSSETTL
+118 
-133 TFDKT
+133 
-138 KTTQEFTE
+138 
-146 SKVGNVVL
+146 
-154 VINTLNQSNVSLY
+154 
-167 SISIT
+167 IT
-172 YEEVAETKCAKPTFN
+172 YVN
-187 LENGKT
+187 
-193 YTDAQTLVITS
+193 
-204 TTADATIHYT
+204 
-214 INRGE
+214 
-219 EKTGQPAEFTENGEY
+219 
-234 TVDAWATKDNLTES
+234 
-248 DHASIK
+248 
-254 FTIAKKCAAPTF
+254 
-266 TPAAGFLKLG
+266 
-276 NAITF
+276 
-281 TSATADAEVY
+281 
-291 YQYSYNGGE
+291 
-300 YTSFVKG
+300 
-307 TSFTPDK
+307 
-314 EGTYKIIAKATK
+314 
-326 TGLEDGVSGE
+326 
-336 QIYEVGNLVFY
+336 
-347 ESFDKNDGTG
+347 
-357 GNDGKWSGS
+357 
-366 IASNDIQYDVTGW
+366 
-379 TCQNASGANK
+379 
-389 CAKFGTSSKKGTA
+389 SS
-402 TTPALTDLEGDAILT
+402 
-417 FKAAPW
+417 
-423 NTEGGKMSVTIS
+423 
-435 DGTIET
+435 
-441 SEFELINNTFT
+441 
-452 EYSVKISG
+452 
-460 GATSKITFTSSE
+460 
-472 ARFFLDEVKVKQ
+472 
-484 VAVAT
+484 VAT
-489 PTITPNGGDVKVGDK
+489 PTITPNGGDVSVGDK

-516 SYSTDGGQ
+516 SYSTDEGK

-532 AAATVGELN
+532 TAATVGALN

-577 DKTAKT
+577 DKTAAT

-692 YANGSNL
+692 FSKGENL

-735 VYNNTIEL
+735 VYNNTTIEL

-765 AISADNQNQFVII
+765 AIKADNQNQYVII

-820 SYYGYS
+820 SYYKPKK
-826 EAEAATQVY
+826 AEAATQVY

-857 PWLAANDKVLTEE
+857 PWLAANDIVLTEDGSFE
-870 ATEVK
+870 
-875 DASCVKLTC
+875 DINASCVKLTC
-884 EEGAQIEYTLVSAET
+884 EEGAQIEYTLDST
-899 GSSTATVESG
+899 GSSVLTKTVESG
-909 AEIVGLIKGEVYEL
+909 TEIGFTDGEYCML
-923 TVCAVKGGYKSA
+923 TVCVVKGGYKSA
-935 SRQYTFTI
+935 SRKYEFI
-943 TGSTSSVSSMSA
+943 IGKTSSVSSMPS
-955 EGVKVFATEGGVE
+955 EGVKVFAAEGGVE

-993 EDSTLVN
+993 EGSTLVN

>member
-22 AEKTVTWNFA
+22 AEKTVTWNFDNFPEDGLA
-32 GRKSGTGATTSCELK
+32 AEKFKSYNLSGEKCASTGGKASADIVTVNKYVNITNISFKISKTSKNSKSSVYK
-47 VQSGSASGTW
+47 VYISENGKSWINVGASPNYTSAEIKNGKWTDVSLNFAQDKKTGYV
-57 KITASKKFSAQ
+57 KIEYT
-68 TGRGSTSVTLGS
+68 GSTAERLI
-80 KNDPCTDAKL
+80 DA
-90 ELTNS
+90 
-95 PIPEGAQIKKVSIT
+95 
-109 AKTNNANGA
+109 
-118 TFGLQIGGVSSETTL
+118 
-133 TFDKT
+133 
-138 KTTQEFTE
+138 
-146 SKVGNVVL
+146 
-154 VINTLNQSNVSLY
+154 
-167 SISIT
+167 ISIT
-172 YEEVAETKCAKPTFN
+172 YEEAEGPTP
-187 LENGKT
+187 
-193 YTDAQTLVITS
+193 VVS
-204 TTADATIHYT
+204 
-214 INRGE
+214 
-219 EKTGQPAEFTENGEY
+219 
-234 TVDAWATKDNLTES
+234 
-248 DHASIK
+248 
-254 FTIAKKCAAPTF
+254 KCAAPTF

-300 YTSFVKG
+300 YNSFVKG

-326 TGLEDGVSGE
+326 TGLEDGVSEE

-357 GNDGKWSGS
+357 GNDGRWNGS
-366 IASNDIQYDVTGW
+366 IAANDIQYDVTGW
-379 TCQNASGANK
+379 TCENAKGANM
-389 CAKFGTSSKKGTA
+389 CAKFGTGGAKGKA
-402 TTPALTDLEGDAILT
+402 TTPALTGLAGDAVLT
-417 FKAAPW
+417 FKAGAW
-423 NTEGGKMSVTIS
+423 NVTNEKNTLNISITNGTLDKTSV
-435 DGTIET
+435 
-441 SEFELINNTFT
+441 ELKKGEFT
-452 EYSVKISG
+452 EYTINITG
-460 GATSKITFTSSE
+460 ADATSKITFE
-472 ARFFLDEVKVKQ
+472 AAEVEDNRFFLDEVKVKQ

-504 ITFATKTDGATL
+504 ITFATKTEGATL
-516 SYSTDGGQ
+516 SYSTDEGK

-532 AAATVGELN
+532 TAAAVGALN
-541 LWVKATKGSD
+541 LWVKAIKDSD

-577 DKTAKT
+577 DKKAKT

-610 GKEFSSDKNLTAEF
+610 GKEFSSDKGLTAEF

-644 EIIGDKKTAEFYSNK
+644 EITGDKKTAEFYSNK

-692 YANGSNL
+692 FSKGENL

-735 VYNNTIEL
+735 VHNNTIEL
-743 TEPVLTETTEGAT
+743 LNPTLTETTEGAT
-756 VDPKQIEIA
+756 IDPKQIEIS
-765 AISADNQNQFVII
+765 AIKADNQNQYVII

-820 SYYGYS
+820 SYYKPKK
-826 EAEAATQVY
+826 AEAATQVY
-835 PLAFLTAPTATLGFT
+835 PLAFLTTPTATLGFT

-857 PWLAANDKVLTEE
+857 PWLAANDKVLTDEV
-870 ATEVK
+870 TEVK

-884 EEGAQIEYTLVSAET
+884 EEGAQIEYTLKLAEST
-899 GSSTATVESG
+899 STATVESG
-909 AEIVGLIKGEVYEL
+909 AEIVGLAKDEVYEL

-935 SRQYTFTI
+935 SRKYMFTI

-955 EGVKVFATEGGVE
+955 EGVKVFAAEGGVK

-993 EDSTLVN
+993 EGSTLVN

>member
-8 FLFALIASIGNLYA
+8 FLFALIASISNLYA
-22 AEKTVTWNFA
+22 AEKTVTFDFSTNPGA
-32 GRKSGTGATTSCELK
+32 VSGIKNGEITVSFKTPGVTPVWKGGEIRAYAKNTITVS
-47 VQSGSASGTW
+47 SAKKIKAIKFTFNKDGGN
-57 KITASKKFSAQ
+57 KITSTP
-68 TGRGSTSVTLGS
+68 TGFTDPTWTGESESVVF
-80 KNDPCTDAKL
+80 K
-90 ELTNS
+90 
-95 PIPEGAQIKKVSIT
+95 
-109 AKTNNANGA
+109 
-118 TFGLQIGGVSSETTL
+118 IGGTKGHRKV
-133 TFDKT
+133 KT
-138 KTTQEFTE
+138 IE
-146 SKVGNVVL
+146 V
-154 VINTLNQSNVSLY
+154 
-167 SISIT
+167 T
-172 YEEVAETKCAKPTFN
+172 YEEGAETQCAT
-187 LENGKT
+187 
-193 YTDAQTLVITS
+193 
-204 TTADATIHYT
+204 
-214 INRGE
+214 
-219 EKTGQPAEFTENGEY
+219 
-234 TVDAWATKDNLTES
+234 
-248 DHASIK
+248 
-254 FTIAKKCAAPTF
+254 PTF
-266 TPAAGFLKLG
+266 TPAAGYLKLG

-300 YTSFVKG
+300 YNSFVKG

-347 ESFDKNDGTG
+347 ESFDKNDGKG

-379 TCQNASGANK
+379 TCPNASGANK

-402 TTPALTDLEGDAILT
+402 TTPALTGLEGDAILT

-472 ARFFLDEVKVKQ
+472 DRFFLDEVKVKQ

-532 AAATVGELN
+532 TATTVGALN

-820 SYYGYS
+820 SYFGYS
-826 EAEAATQVY
+826 GAVPATQVY

-857 PWLAANDKVLTEE
+857 SWLAANDKVLTEDGSFE
-870 ATEVK
+870 
-875 DASCVKLTC
+875 DINASCVKLTC
-884 EEGAQIEYTLVSAET
+884 EEGAQIEYTLDSGEP
-899 GSSTATVESG
+899 SPSTATVESG
-909 AEIVGLIKGEVYEL
+909 TEIGFTDGESYML

-935 SRQYTFTI
+935 SREYMFSI
-943 TGSTSSVSSMSA
+943 GKTSSVSSMSA
-955 EGVKVFATEGGVE
+955 EGVKVFAAEGGVE
-968 VVAAEATDVAVY
+968 VVADEAADVAVY

-993 EDSTLVN
+993 EGSTLVN

>member
-8 FLFALIASIGNLYA
+8 FLFALIASISNLYA
-22 AEKTVTWNFA
+22 AEKTVTFDFSTNPGA
-32 GRKSGTGATTSCELK
+32 VSGIKNGEITVSFKTPGVTPVWKGGEIRAYAKNTITVS
-47 VQSGSASGTW
+47 SAKKIKAIKFTFNKDDGN
-57 KITASKKFSAQ
+57 KITSTP
-68 TGRGSTSVTLGS
+68 TGFTDPTWTGESESVVF
-80 KNDPCTDAKL
+80 K
-90 ELTNS
+90 
-95 PIPEGAQIKKVSIT
+95 
-109 AKTNNANGA
+109 
-118 TFGLQIGGVSSETTL
+118 IGGTKGHRKV
-133 TFDKT
+133 KT
-138 KTTQEFTE
+138 IE
-146 SKVGNVVL
+146 V
-154 VINTLNQSNVSLY
+154 
-167 SISIT
+167 T
-172 YEEVAETKCAKPTFN
+172 YEEGAETQCAT
-187 LENGKT
+187 
-193 YTDAQTLVITS
+193 
-204 TTADATIHYT
+204 
-214 INRGE
+214 
-219 EKTGQPAEFTENGEY
+219 
-234 TVDAWATKDNLTES
+234 
-248 DHASIK
+248 
-254 FTIAKKCAAPTF
+254 PTF
-266 TPAAGFLKLG
+266 TPAAGYLKLG

-300 YTSFVKG
+300 YNSFVKG

-379 TCQNASGANK
+379 TCPNASGANK
-389 CAKFGTSSKKGTA
+389 CAKFGASSKKGTA
-402 TTPALTDLEGDAILT
+402 TTPALTGLEGDAILT

-472 ARFFLDEVKVKQ
+472 DRFFLDEVKVKQ

-532 AAATVGELN
+532 TATTVGALN

-820 SYYGYS
+820 SYFGYS
-826 EAEAATQVY
+826 GAVPATQVY

-857 PWLAANDKVLTEE
+857 SWLAANDKVLTEDGSFE
-870 ATEVK
+870 
-875 DASCVKLTC
+875 DINASCVKLTC
-884 EEGAQIEYTLVSAET
+884 EEGAQIEYTLDSGEP
-899 GSSTATVESG
+899 SPSTATVESG
-909 AEIVGLIKGEVYEL
+909 TEIGFTDGESYML

-935 SRQYTFTI
+935 SREYMFSI
-943 TGSTSSVSSMSA
+943 GKTSSVSSMSA
-955 EGVKVFATEGGVE
+955 EGVKVVAAEGGVE

-980 TVAGQLVRQARVA
+980 TAAGQLVRQARVA
-993 EDSTLVN
+993 EGSTLVN

>member
-22 AEKTVTWNFA
+22 AEVTD
-32 GRKSGTGATTSCELK
+32 
-47 VQSGSASGTW
+47 V
-57 KITASKKFSAQ
+57 ITASNLKATGTTYVLFSNVKVTSEASYSGQSAQ
-68 TGRGSTSVTLGS
+68 TGNNTGIIQLNNSKKNGHNIGIVSTVSGGLIKSVSIEVDNSNANTYSVYAKKTAYSAIEDLY
-80 KNDPCTDAKL
+80 NDPKQGDL
-90 ELTNS
+90 IL
-95 PIPEGAQIKKVSIT
+95 
-109 AKTNNANGA
+109 
-118 TFGLQIGGVSSETTL
+118 
-133 TFDKT
+133 
-138 KTTQEFTE
+138 E
-146 SKVGNVVL
+146 SK
-154 VINTLNQSNVSLY
+154 
-167 SISIT
+167 
-172 YEEVAETKCAKPTFN
+172 
-187 LENGKT
+187 
-193 YTDAQTLVITS
+193 S
-204 TTADATIHYT
+204 T
-214 INRGE
+214 
-219 EKTGQPAEFTENGEY
+219 
-234 TVDAWATKDNLTES
+234 
-248 DHASIK
+248 
-254 FTIAKKCAAPTF
+254 
-266 TPAAGFLKLG
+266 
-276 NAITF
+276 
-281 TSATADAEVY
+281 
-291 YQYSYNGGE
+291 
-300 YTSFVKG
+300 
-307 TSFTPDK
+307 
-314 EGTYKIIAKATK
+314 
-326 TGLEDGVSGE
+326 
-336 QIYEVGNLVFY
+336 
-347 ESFDKNDGTG
+347 
-357 GNDGKWSGS
+357 GS
-366 IASNDIQYDVTGW
+366 VDVTGEYYYI
-379 TCQNASGANK
+379 GIR
-389 CAKFGTSSKKGTA
+389 SKKG
-402 TTPALTDLEGDAILT
+402 
-417 FKAAPW
+417 
-423 NTEGGKMSVTIS
+423 V
-435 DGTIET
+435 
-441 SEFELINNTFT
+441 
-452 EYSVKISG
+452 VKIK
-460 GATSKITFTSSE
+460 KITITYINSS
-472 ARFFLDEVKVKQ
+472 VS
-484 VAVAT
+484 T

-504 ITFATKTDGATL
+504 ITFATKTEGATL
-516 SYSTDGGQ
+516 SYSTDEGK

-532 AAATVGELN
+532 TAAAVGALN
-541 LWVKATKGSD
+541 LWVKAIKDSD

-577 DKTAKT
+577 DKKAKT

-610 GKEFSSDKNLTAEF
+610 GKEFSSDKGLTAEF

-644 EIIGDKKTAEFYSNK
+644 EITGDKKTAEFYSNK

-692 YANGSNL
+692 FSKDENL

-735 VYNNTIEL
+735 VYNNTTIEL

-756 VDPKQIEIA
+756 VDPKQIEIS
-765 AISADNQNQFVII
+765 AIKADNQNQYVII

-786 NETFADAAGN
+786 NETFADAVGN
-796 TVDMYDKKFCT
+796 TVDMFDKKFCT

-820 SYYGYS
+820 SYYKPKK
-826 EAEAATQVY
+826 AEAATQVY
-835 PLAFLTAPTATLGFT
+835 PLAFLTTPTATLGFT

-857 PWLAANDKVLTEE
+857 PWLAANDKVLTDEV
-870 ATEVK
+870 TEVK

-884 EEGAQIEYTLVSAET
+884 EEGAQIEYTLKLAEST
-899 GSSTATVESG
+899 STATVESG
-909 AEIVGLIKGEVYEL
+909 AEIVGLAKDEVYEL

-935 SRQYTFTI
+935 SRKYMFTI

-955 EGVKVFATEGGVE
+955 EGVKVFAAEGGVE
-968 VVAAEATDVAVY
+968 VVADEAADVAVY

-993 EDSTLVN
+993 EGSTLVN

>member
-68 TGRGSTSVTLGS
+68 TGSGSTSVTLGS

-109 AKTNNANGA
+109 AKTNNAKGA

-193 YTDAQTLVITS
+193 YTDAQTLEITS

-214 INRGE
+214 INGGE
-219 EKTGQPAEFTENGEY
+219 EKTGQSAEFTENGEY
-234 TVDAWATKDNLTES
+234 TVDAWATKDNLTDS

-281 TSATADAEVY
+281 TSATADAEIS

-326 TGLEDGVSGE
+326 TGLEDGISGE
-336 QIYEVGNLVFY
+336 QTYEVGNFVFNELFY

-379 TCQNASGANK
+379 TCEYEKGANK
-389 CAKFGTSSKKGTA
+389 CARFGANKTKGKA
-402 TTPALTDLEGDAILT
+402 TTPALAGLEGDAILT

-423 NTEGGKMSVTIS
+423 GDEGGKMTVSIS
-435 DGTIET
+435 NGTIEN
-441 SEFELINNTFT
+441 SKFDLSNQTFT
-452 EYSVKISG
+452 EYSVKIRG
-460 GATSKITFTSSE
+460 GATSKITFTSE
-472 ARFFLDEVKVKQ
+472 NNRFFLDEVKV
-484 VAVAT
+484 VAIVKEPKE
-489 PTITPNGGDVKVGDK
+489 PTV
-504 ITFATKTDGATL
+504 
-516 SYSTDGGQ
+516 
-524 TWTPGSEY
+524 
-532 AAATVGELN
+532 
-541 LWVKATKGSD
+541 
-551 ESAVAKATFNVV
+551 
-563 DPNAIGSVN
+563 
-572 INITA
+572 
-577 DKTAKT
+577 
-583 GELFGTMTVAVPM
+583 
-596 PINATV
+596 
-602 MDVVIKKD
+602 
-610 GKEFSSDKNLTAEF
+610 
-624 SKEIT
+624 
-629 ETGTYEIDVTANNDK
+629 
-644 EIIGDKKTAEFYSNK
+644 
-659 LTDIADFL
+659 
-667 LYGPECNNLF
+667 
-677 GSDVVYEF
+677 
-685 TCPLSVT
+685 
-692 YANGSNL
+692 
-699 WVTDGT
+699 
-705 DGMLIFQRGGFSTAY
+705 
-720 TNGTV
+720 
-725 FAKGIKGQYT
+725 
-735 VYNNTIEL
+735 
-743 TEPVLTETTEGAT
+743 
-756 VDPKQIEIA
+756 
-765 AISADNQNQFVII
+765 
-778 KDAVLNVK
+778 
-786 NETFADAAGN
+786 
-796 TVDMYDKKFCT
+796 
-807 VPADGTYDVVGIV
+807 
-820 SYYGYS
+820 
-826 EAEAATQVY
+826 
-835 PLAFLTAPTATLGFT
+835 TLGFT

-943 TGSTSSVSSMSA
+943 TGSTSSVSSMSS
-955 EGVKVFATEGGVE
+955 EGVKVFAAEGGVE
-968 VVAAEATDVAVY
+968 VVAEEAAEVAVY
-980 TVAGQLVRQARVA
+980 TAAGQLVRQARVA
-993 EDSTLVN
+993 EGSTLVN

>member
-8 FLFALIASIGNLYA
+8 FLFALISSIGNLYA
-22 AEKTVTWNFA
+22 VEKTVTWNFA
-32 GRKSGTGATTSCELK
+32 GRKSETGATTSCELK

-68 TGRGSTSVTLGS
+68 TGSGSTSVTLGS

-109 AKTNNANGA
+109 AKTNKAKGA

-254 FTIAKKCAAPTF
+254 FTIAKKCATPTF
-266 TPAAGFLKLG
+266 TPAAGYLKLG

-281 TSATADAEVY
+281 TSATADAEIS

-300 YTSFVKG
+300 YNSFVKG

-336 QIYEVGNLVFY
+336 QTYEVGNLVFY

-357 GNDGKWSGS
+357 GNDDKWSGS
-366 IASNDIQYDVTGW
+366 IASNDIKYDVTGW

-472 ARFFLDEVKVKQ
+472 DRFFLDEVKVKQ

-532 AAATVGELN
+532 TATTVGALN

-667 LYGPECNNLF
+667 LYGPECNKLF

-820 SYYGYS
+820 SYYKPKN
-826 EAEAATQVY
+826 AEAATQVY

-857 PWLAANDKVLTEE
+857 PWLAANDIVLTEE

-980 TVAGQLVRQARVA
+980 TAAGQLVRQARVA
-993 EDSTLVN
+993 EGSTLVN

>member
-22 AEKTVTWNFA
+22 VEKTVTFDFSTNPGA
-32 GRKSGTGATTSCELK
+32 VSGIKNGEITVSFKTPGVTPVWKGGEIRAYAKNTITVS
-47 VQSGSASGTW
+47 SAKKIKAIKFTFNKDDGN
-57 KITASKKFSAQ
+57 KITSTP
-68 TGRGSTSVTLGS
+68 TGFTDPTWTGESESVVF
-80 KNDPCTDAKL
+80 K
-90 ELTNS
+90 
-95 PIPEGAQIKKVSIT
+95 
-109 AKTNNANGA
+109 
-118 TFGLQIGGVSSETTL
+118 IGGTKGHRKV
-133 TFDKT
+133 KT
-138 KTTQEFTE
+138 IE
-146 SKVGNVVL
+146 V
-154 VINTLNQSNVSLY
+154 
-167 SISIT
+167 T
-172 YEEVAETKCAKPTFN
+172 YEEGAETQCAT
-187 LENGKT
+187 
-193 YTDAQTLVITS
+193 
-204 TTADATIHYT
+204 
-214 INRGE
+214 
-219 EKTGQPAEFTENGEY
+219 
-234 TVDAWATKDNLTES
+234 
-248 DHASIK
+248 
-254 FTIAKKCAAPTF
+254 PTF
-266 TPAAGFLKLG
+266 TPAAGYLKLG

-281 TSATADAEVY
+281 TSATADAEIS

-379 TCQNASGANK
+379 TCPNASGANK

-402 TTPALTDLEGDAILT
+402 TTPALTGLEGDAILT

-472 ARFFLDEVKVKQ
+472 DRFFLDEVKVKQ

-532 AAATVGELN
+532 TATTVGALN

-644 EIIGDKKTAEFYSNK
+644 EITGDKKTAEFYSNK

-820 SYYGYS
+820 SYFGYS
-826 EAEAATQVY
+826 GAVPATQVY

-857 PWLAANDKVLTEE
+857 SWLAANDKVLTEDGSFE
-870 ATEVK
+870 
-875 DASCVKLTC
+875 DINASCVKLTC
-884 EEGAQIEYTLVSAET
+884 EEGAQIEYTLDSGEP
-899 GSSTATVESG
+899 SPSTATVASG
-909 AEIVGLIKGEVYEL
+909 TEIGFKDGDYCIL

-935 SRQYTFTI
+935 SREYVFSI
-943 TGSTSSVSSMSA
+943 GKTSSVSSMSA
-955 EGVKVFATEGGVE
+955 EGVKVFAAEGGVE
-968 VVAAEATDVAVY
+968 VVAEEAAEVAVY
-980 TVAGQLVRQARVA
+980 TAAGQLVRQARVA
-993 EDSTLVN
+993 EGSTLVN

>member
-8 FLFALIASIGNLYA
+8 FLFALIASISNLYA
-22 AEKTVTWNFA
+22 AEKTVTFDFSTDPGAVSGIKNGEIMVSFKTPGVAPVWKESNGGEIRAYAKNTITVSSAKKIKAIKFTFNKDD
-32 GRKSGTGATTSCELK
+32 GNKITSTPTGFTSPTWTGESVSVVFKIGGKSGHRK
-47 VQSGSASGTW
+47 VKT
-57 KITASKKFSAQ
+57 IE
-68 TGRGSTSVTLGS
+68 VTY
-80 KNDPCTDAKL
+80 DA
-90 ELTNS
+90 
-95 PIPEGAQIKKVSIT
+95 PV
-109 AKTNNANGA
+109 
-118 TFGLQIGGVSSETTL
+118 
-133 TFDKT
+133 
-138 KTTQEFTE
+138 
-146 SKVGNVVL
+146 
-154 VINTLNQSNVSLY
+154 
-167 SISIT
+167 
-172 YEEVAETKCAKPTFN
+172 ETKCATPTFN

-193 YTDAQTLVITS
+193 YADAQTLEITS

-214 INRGE
+214 INGGAE
-219 EKTGQPAEFTENGEY
+219 TTGQPAAFTENGVY
-234 TVDAWATKDNLTES
+234 TVDAWATKDNLTAS
-248 DHASIK
+248 DHTSIK

-314 EGTYKIIAKATK
+314 EGTFKIIAKATK
-326 TGLEDGVSGE
+326 TGFEDGVSEE

-357 GNDGKWSGS
+357 GNDGQWSGN
-366 IASNDIQYDVTGW
+366 IATNDIQYDVTGW
-379 TCQNASGANK
+379 TCPNASGANK

-472 ARFFLDEVKVKQ
+472 DRFFLDEVKVKQ

-524 TWTPGSEY
+524 TWTQGSEY
-532 AAATVGELN
+532 TATTVGALN

-602 MDVVIKKD
+602 MDVVIKKG

-629 ETGTYEIDVTANNDK
+629 ETGTYEIEVIAMNDN
-644 EIIGDKKTAEFYSNK
+644 EGITEDKKTAKFYSNK
-659 LTDIADFL
+659 LTDIEDFL

-692 YANGSNL
+692 FSNGENL

-705 DGMLIFQRGGFSTAY
+705 DGMLIFKKGGFSTAY

-735 VYNNTIEL
+735 VYRNTIEL
-743 TEPVLTETTEGAT
+743 LNPTLTETTEGAT
-756 VDPKQIEIA
+756 IDPKQIEIA
-765 AISADNQNQFVII
+765 GISADNQNQFVII

-857 PWLAANDKVLTEE
+857 PWLAANDIVLTEDGSFE
-870 ATEVK
+870 
-875 DASCVKLTC
+875 DMNASCVKLTC
-884 EEGAQIEYTLVSAET
+884 EEGAQIEYTLDSGEP
-899 GSSTATVESG
+899 SPSTATVESG
-909 AEIVGLIKGEVYEL
+909 TEIGFKDGDCCML
-923 TVCAVKGGYKSA
+923 TVCAVNGGYKSA
-935 SRQYTFTI
+935 SREYLFSI
-943 TGSTSSVSSMSA
+943 GKTSSVSLMSS
-955 EGVKVFATEGGVE
+955 EGVKVFAAEGGVE
-968 VVAAEATDVAVY
+968 VVAEEAAEVAVY
-980 TVAGQLVRQARVA
+980 TAAGQLVRQARVA
-993 EDSTLVN
+993 EGSTLVN

>member
-8 FLFALIASIGNLYA
+8 FLFALIASISNLYA
-22 AEKTVTWNFA
+22 AEKTVTYTFTSKTWEAAEGNWNPLKEGNSKEDRGVA
-32 GRKSGTGATTSCELK
+32 VTSAVSGASAESP
-47 VQSGSASGTW
+47 SGFS
-57 KITASKKFSAQ
+57 KITSVNMVWSTSKKGVGTINMYIS
-68 TGRGSTSVTLGS
+68 G
-80 KNDPCTDAKL
+80 
-90 ELTNS
+90 E
-95 PIPEGAQIKKVSIT
+95 KV
-109 AKTNNANGA
+109 G
-118 TFGLQIGGVSSETTL
+118 SETVGKSMSNKNFSVATDPSN
-133 TFDKT
+133 TSGVVKFDVKCT
-138 KTTQEFTE
+138 AGTIYIK
-146 SKVGNVVL
+146 
-154 VINTLNQSNVSLY
+154 

-172 YEEVAETKCAKPTFN
+172 YEEVAETKCAT
-187 LENGKT
+187 
-193 YTDAQTLVITS
+193 
-204 TTADATIHYT
+204 
-214 INRGE
+214 
-219 EKTGQPAEFTENGEY
+219 
-234 TVDAWATKDNLTES
+234 
-248 DHASIK
+248 
-254 FTIAKKCAAPTF
+254 PTF
-266 TPAAGFLKLG
+266 TPAAGYLKLG

-281 TSATADAEVY
+281 TSATADAEIS

-379 TCQNASGANK
+379 TCEYEKGANK

-472 ARFFLDEVKVKQ
+472 DRFFLDEVKVKQ

-516 SYSTDGGQ
+516 SYSTDEGK

-532 AAATVGELN
+532 TAATVGALN

-644 EIIGDKKTAEFYSNK
+644 EITGDKKTAEFYSNK

-743 TEPVLTETTEGAT
+743 LNPTLTETTEGAT
-756 VDPKQIEIA
+756 IDPKQIEIA

-786 NETFADAAGN
+786 NKTFADAAGN
-796 TVDMYDKKFCT
+796 TVDMFNKEFCT

-820 SYYGYS
+820 SYFGYPNNVP
-826 EAEAATQVY
+826 ATQVY

-857 PWLAANDKVLTEE
+857 PWLAANDIVLTEDGSFE
-870 ATEVK
+870 
-875 DASCVKLTC
+875 DMNASCVKLTC
-884 EEGAQIEYTLVSAET
+884 EEGAQIEYTLSLDADP
-899 GSSTATVESG
+899 STATVESG
-909 AEIVGLIKGEVYEL
+909 TEIGFKDGDCCML
-923 TVCAVKGGYKSA
+923 TVCAVNGGYKSA
-935 SRQYTFTI
+935 SREYLFSI
-943 TGSTSSVSSMSA
+943 GKTSSVSSMSA

>member
-8 FLFALIASIGNLYA
+8 FLFALIASISNLYA
-22 AEKTVTWNFA
+22 VEKTVTFDFSTDPGVVSGIKNGEITVSFKTPGNTPAWN
-32 GRKSGTGATTSCELK
+32 KSNGGEIRAYAKNTITVSSAKKIKAIKFTFNKSD
-47 VQSGSASGTW
+47 GSN
-57 KITASKKFSAQ
+57 KITSTPTGFTSPTWTGESESVVFS
-68 TGRGSTSVTLGS
+68 
-80 KNDPCTDAKL
+80 
-90 ELTNS
+90 
-95 PIPEGAQIKKVSIT
+95 
-109 AKTNNANGA
+109 
-118 TFGLQIGGVSSETTL
+118 IGGTKDHRKV
-133 TFDKT
+133 KT
-138 KTTQEFTE
+138 IE
-146 SKVGNVVL
+146 V
-154 VINTLNQSNVSLY
+154 
-167 SISIT
+167 T
-172 YEEVAETKCAKPTFN
+172 YEEGAETKCAT
-187 LENGKT
+187 
-193 YTDAQTLVITS
+193 
-204 TTADATIHYT
+204 
-214 INRGE
+214 
-219 EKTGQPAEFTENGEY
+219 
-234 TVDAWATKDNLTES
+234 
-248 DHASIK
+248 
-254 FTIAKKCAAPTF
+254 PTF
-266 TPAAGFLKLG
+266 TPAAGYLKLG

-281 TSATADAEVY
+281 TSATADAEIY

-300 YTSFVKG
+300 YNSFVKG

-326 TGLEDGVSGE
+326 TGLEDGISGE
-336 QIYEVGNLVFY
+336 QTYEVGNLVFY

-357 GNDGKWSGS
+357 GNDGRWNGS
-366 IASNDIQYDVTGW
+366 IAANDIQYDVTGW
-379 TCQNASGANK
+379 TCENAKGANM
-389 CAKFGTSSKKGTA
+389 CAKFGTGGAKGKA
-402 TTPALTDLEGDAILT
+402 TTPALTGLAGDAILT
-417 FKAAPW
+417 FKAGAW
-423 NTEGGKMSVTIS
+423 NVTNEKNTLNISITNGTLDKTSV
-435 DGTIET
+435 
-441 SEFELINNTFT
+441 ELKKGEFT
-452 EYSVKISG
+452 EYTINITG
-460 GATSKITFTSSE
+460 ADATSKITFE
-472 ARFFLDEVKVKQ
+472 AAEVEDNRFFLDEVKVKQ

-504 ITFATKTDGATL
+504 ITFATKTEGATL
-516 SYSTDGGQ
+516 SYSTDEGK

-532 AAATVGELN
+532 TAAAVGALN
-541 LWVKATKGSD
+541 LWVKAIKDSD

-577 DKTAKT
+577 DKKAKT

-610 GKEFSSDKNLTAEF
+610 GKEFSSDKGLTAEF

-644 EIIGDKKTAEFYSNK
+644 EITGDKKTAEFYSNK

-692 YANGSNL
+692 FSKGENL

-735 VYNNTIEL
+735 VYNNTTIEL

-756 VDPKQIEIA
+756 VDPKQIEIS
-765 AISADNQNQFVII
+765 AIKADNQNQYVII

-786 NETFADAAGN
+786 NETFADAVGN
-796 TVDMYDKKFCT
+796 TVDMFDKKFCT

-820 SYYGYS
+820 SYYKPKK
-826 EAEAATQVY
+826 AEAATQVY
-835 PLAFLTAPTATLGFT
+835 PLAFLTTPTATLGFT

-955 EGVKVFATEGGVE
+955 EGVKVFAAEGGVE
-968 VVAAEATDVAVY
+968 VVADEAAEVAVY
-980 TVAGQLVRQARVA
+980 TAAGQLVRQARVA
-993 EDSTLVN
+993 EGSTLVN

>member
-8 FLFALIASIGNLYA
+8 FLFALIASISNLYA
-22 AEKTVTWNFA
+22 AEKTVTFDFSTNPGAVSGIKNGEITVSFDKSVGTTPPKWNA
-32 GRKSGTGATTSCELK
+32 KNGGEMRAYAKNT
-47 VQSGSASGTW
+47 
-57 KITASKKFSAQ
+57 ITVS
-68 TGRGSTSVTLGS
+68 SV
-80 KNDPCTDAKL
+80 KR
-90 ELTNS
+90 
-95 PIPEGAQIKKVSIT
+95 IKKNEFSFNKGEDKNEIT
-109 AKTNNANGA
+109 STPTGFTSPTWTGESESVVFK
-118 TFGLQIGGVSSETTL
+118 IGGTSGHRKV
-133 TFDKT
+133 KT
-138 KTTQEFTE
+138 IE
-146 SKVGNVVL
+146 V
-154 VINTLNQSNVSLY
+154 
-167 SISIT
+167 T
-172 YEEVAETKCAKPTFN
+172 YEEGAETKCAT
-187 LENGKT
+187 
-193 YTDAQTLVITS
+193 
-204 TTADATIHYT
+204 
-214 INRGE
+214 
-219 EKTGQPAEFTENGEY
+219 
-234 TVDAWATKDNLTES
+234 
-248 DHASIK
+248 
-254 FTIAKKCAAPTF
+254 PTF
-266 TPAAGFLKLG
+266 TPAAGYLKLG

-281 TSATADAEVY
+281 TSATADAEIY

-300 YTSFVKG
+300 YNSFVKG

-326 TGLEDGVSGE
+326 TGLEDGISGE
-336 QIYEVGNLVFY
+336 QTYEVGNLVFY

-357 GNDGKWSGS
+357 GNDGRWNGS
-366 IASNDIQYDVTGW
+366 IAANDIQYDVTGW
-379 TCQNASGANK
+379 TCENAKGANM
-389 CAKFGTSSKKGTA
+389 CAKFGTGGAKGKA
-402 TTPALTDLEGDAILT
+402 TTPALTGLAGDAILT
-417 FKAAPW
+417 FKAGAW
-423 NTEGGKMSVTIS
+423 NVTNEKNTLNISITNGTLDKTSV
-435 DGTIET
+435 
-441 SEFELINNTFT
+441 ELKKGEFT
-452 EYSVKISG
+452 EYTINITG
-460 GATSKITFTSSE
+460 ADATSKITFE
-472 ARFFLDEVKVKQ
+472 AAEVEDNRFFLDEVKVKQ

-504 ITFATKTDGATL
+504 ITFATKTEGATL
-516 SYSTDGGQ
+516 SYSTDEGK

-532 AAATVGELN
+532 TAAAVGALN
-541 LWVKATKGSD
+541 LWVKAIKDSD

-577 DKTAKT
+577 DKKAKT

-610 GKEFSSDKNLTAEF
+610 GKEFSSDKGLTAEF

-644 EIIGDKKTAEFYSNK
+644 EITGDKKTAEFYSNK

-692 YANGSNL
+692 FSKGENL

-735 VYNNTIEL
+735 VYNNTTIEL

-756 VDPKQIEIA
+756 VDPKQIEIS
-765 AISADNQNQFVII
+765 AIKADNQNQYVII

-786 NETFADAAGN
+786 NETFADAVGN
-796 TVDMYDKKFCT
+796 TVDMFDKKFCT

-820 SYYGYS
+820 SYYKPKK
-826 EAEAATQVY
+826 AEAATQVY
-835 PLAFLTAPTATLGFT
+835 PLAFLTTPTATLGFT

-955 EGVKVFATEGGVE
+955 EGVKVFAAEGGVE
-968 VVAAEATDVAVY
+968 VVADEAAEVAVY
-980 TVAGQLVRQARVA
+980 TAAGQLVRQARVA
-993 EDSTLVN
+993 EGSTLVN

>member
-8 FLFALIASIGNLYA
+8 FLFALIASISNLYA
-22 AEKTVTWNFA
+22 AEKTVTYTFTSKTWEAAEGNWNPLKEGNSKEDRGVA
-32 GRKSGTGATTSCELK
+32 VTSAVSGASAESP
-47 VQSGSASGTW
+47 SGFS
-57 KITASKKFSAQ
+57 KITSVNMVWSTSKKGVGTINMYIS
-68 TGRGSTSVTLGS
+68 G
-80 KNDPCTDAKL
+80 
-90 ELTNS
+90 E
-95 PIPEGAQIKKVSIT
+95 KV
-109 AKTNNANGA
+109 G
-118 TFGLQIGGVSSETTL
+118 SETVGKSMSNKNFSVATDPSN
-133 TFDKT
+133 TSGVVKFDVKCT
-138 KTTQEFTE
+138 AGTIYIK
-146 SKVGNVVL
+146 
-154 VINTLNQSNVSLY
+154 

-172 YEEVAETKCAKPTFN
+172 YEEVAETKCAT
-187 LENGKT
+187 
-193 YTDAQTLVITS
+193 
-204 TTADATIHYT
+204 
-214 INRGE
+214 
-219 EKTGQPAEFTENGEY
+219 
-234 TVDAWATKDNLTES
+234 
-248 DHASIK
+248 
-254 FTIAKKCAAPTF
+254 PTF
-266 TPAAGFLKLG
+266 TPAAGYLKLG

-281 TSATADAEVY
+281 TSATADAEIS

-532 AAATVGELN
+532 TATTVGALN

-629 ETGTYEIDVTANNDK
+629 ETGTYEIDVTANKDK

-820 SYYGYS
+820 SYFGYS
-826 EAEAATQVY
+826 GAVPATQVY

-857 PWLAANDKVLTEE
+857 SWLAANDKVLTEDGSFE
-870 ATEVK
+870 
-875 DASCVKLTC
+875 DINASCVKLTC
-884 EEGAQIEYTLVSAET
+884 EEGAQIEYTLDSGEP
-899 GSSTATVESG
+899 SPSTATVESG
-909 AEIVGLIKGEVYEL
+909 TEIGFTDGESYML

-935 SRQYTFTI
+935 SREYMFSI
-943 TGSTSSVSSMSA
+943 GKTSSVSSMSS
-955 EGVKVFATEGGVE
+955 EGVKVFAAEGGVE
-968 VVAAEATDVAVY
+968 VVAEEAAEVAVY
-980 TVAGQLVRQARVA
+980 TAAGQLVRQARVA
-993 EDSTLVN
+993 EGSTLVN

>member
-22 AEKTVTWNFA
+22 AEVTD
-32 GRKSGTGATTSCELK
+32 
-47 VQSGSASGTW
+47 V
-57 KITASKKFSAQ
+57 ITASNLKATGTTYVVFSDVKVTSDALYSGQSAQ
-68 TGRGSTSVTLGS
+68 TDNNSGIIQLTHKKKNKRNVGIVSTVSGGLIKSVLIEVDNSNTNTYSVYAKKTAYSAIENLYDTSSSS
-80 KNDPCTDAKL
+80 KGDLIL
-90 ELTNS
+90 ENTSTKSVDVAGEYYYIGIRSKSN
-95 PIPEGAQIKKVSIT
+95 AVKIKKIT
-109 AKTNNANGA
+109 
-118 TFGLQIGGVSSETTL
+118 
-133 TFDKT
+133 
-138 KTTQEFTE
+138 
-146 SKVGNVVL
+146 
-154 VINTLNQSNVSLY
+154 
-167 SISIT
+167 IT
-172 YEEVAETKCAKPTFN
+172 YVN
-187 LENGKT
+187 
-193 YTDAQTLVITS
+193 
-204 TTADATIHYT
+204 
-214 INRGE
+214 
-219 EKTGQPAEFTENGEY
+219 
-234 TVDAWATKDNLTES
+234 
-248 DHASIK
+248 
-254 FTIAKKCAAPTF
+254 
-266 TPAAGFLKLG
+266 
-276 NAITF
+276 
-281 TSATADAEVY
+281 
-291 YQYSYNGGE
+291 
-300 YTSFVKG
+300 
-307 TSFTPDK
+307 
-314 EGTYKIIAKATK
+314 
-326 TGLEDGVSGE
+326 
-336 QIYEVGNLVFY
+336 
-347 ESFDKNDGTG
+347 
-357 GNDGKWSGS
+357 
-366 IASNDIQYDVTGW
+366 
-379 TCQNASGANK
+379 
-389 CAKFGTSSKKGTA
+389 SS
-402 TTPALTDLEGDAILT
+402 
-417 FKAAPW
+417 
-423 NTEGGKMSVTIS
+423 
-435 DGTIET
+435 
-441 SEFELINNTFT
+441 
-452 EYSVKISG
+452 
-460 GATSKITFTSSE
+460 
-472 ARFFLDEVKVKQ
+472 
-484 VAVAT
+484 VAT

-532 AAATVGELN
+532 TATTVGALN

-629 ETGTYEIDVTANNDK
+629 ETGTYEIEVIAMNDN
-644 EIIGDKKTAEFYSNK
+644 EGITGDKKTAEFYSNK

-667 LYGPECNNLF
+667 LYGPDCNNLF

-735 VYNNTIEL
+735 VYRNTIEL
-743 TEPVLTETTEGAT
+743 LNPTLTETTEGAT
-756 VDPKQIEIA
+756 IDPKQIEIA

-786 NETFADAAGN
+786 KETFADAAGN

-884 EEGAQIEYTLVSAET
+884 EEDAQIEYTLVSAET

-955 EGVKVFATEGGVE
+955 EGVKVFAAEGGVE
-968 VVAAEATDVAVY
+968 VVADEAAEVAVY
-980 TVAGQLVRQARVA
+980 TAAGQLVRQARVA
-993 EDSTLVN
+993 EGSTLVN

>member
-22 AEKTVTWNFA
+22 VEKTVTFDFSTNPGA
-32 GRKSGTGATTSCELK
+32 VSGIKNGEITVSFKTPGVTPVWKGGEIRAYAKNTITVSSAKKIKAIKFTFNKDDGNEITSTPTGFTDP
-47 VQSGSASGTW
+47 TW
-57 KITASKKFSAQ
+57 
-68 TGRGSTSVTLGS
+68 TGESESVVF
-80 KNDPCTDAKL
+80 K
-90 ELTNS
+90 
-95 PIPEGAQIKKVSIT
+95 
-109 AKTNNANGA
+109 
-118 TFGLQIGGVSSETTL
+118 IGGTKGHRKV
-133 TFDKT
+133 KT
-138 KTTQEFTE
+138 IE
-146 SKVGNVVL
+146 V
-154 VINTLNQSNVSLY
+154 
-167 SISIT
+167 T
-172 YEEVAETKCAKPTFN
+172 YEEGAETQCAT
-187 LENGKT
+187 
-193 YTDAQTLVITS
+193 
-204 TTADATIHYT
+204 
-214 INRGE
+214 
-219 EKTGQPAEFTENGEY
+219 
-234 TVDAWATKDNLTES
+234 
-248 DHASIK
+248 
-254 FTIAKKCAAPTF
+254 PTF
-266 TPAAGFLKLG
+266 TPAAGYLKLG

-281 TSATADAEVY
+281 TSATADAEIS

-379 TCQNASGANK
+379 TCEYEKGANK

-472 ARFFLDEVKVKQ
+472 DRFFLDEVKVKQ

-516 SYSTDGGQ
+516 SYSTDEGKI
-524 TWTPGSEY
+524 WTPGSEY
-532 AAATVGELN
+532 AAATVGALN

-624 SKEIT
+624 SKKIT

-644 EIIGDKKTAEFYSNK
+644 EITGDKKTAEFYSNK

-725 FAKGIKGQYT
+725 FTKGIKGQYT

-743 TEPVLTETTEGAT
+743 LNPTLTETTEGAT
-756 VDPKQIEIA
+756 IDPKQIEIA

-786 NETFADAAGN
+786 NKTFADAAGN
-796 TVDMYDKKFCT
+796 TVDMFNKEFCT

-820 SYYGYS
+820 SYFGYPNNVP
-826 EAEAATQVY
+826 ATQVY

-857 PWLAANDKVLTEE
+857 PWLAANDIVLTEDGSFE
-870 ATEVK
+870 
-875 DASCVKLTC
+875 DMNASCVKLTC
-884 EEGAQIEYTLVSAET
+884 EEGAQIEYTLSLDADP
-899 GSSTATVESG
+899 STATVESG
-909 AEIVGLIKGEVYEL
+909 TEIGFKDGDCCML
-923 TVCAVKGGYKSA
+923 TVCAVNGGYKSA
-935 SRQYTFTI
+935 SREYLFSI
-943 TGSTSSVSSMSA
+943 GKTSSVSLMSS
-955 EGVKVFATEGGVE
+955 EGVKVFAAEGGVK
-968 VVAAEATDVAVY
+968 VVAEEATDVAVY
-980 TVAGQLVRQARVA
+980 TAAGQLVRQARVA
-993 EDSTLVN
+993 EGSTLVN

>member
-22 AEKTVTWNFA
+22 VEKTVTFDFSTNPGA
-32 GRKSGTGATTSCELK
+32 VSGIKNGEITVSFKTPGVTPVWKGGEIRAYAKNTITVSSAKKIKAIKFTFNKDDGNEITSTPTGFTDP
-47 VQSGSASGTW
+47 TW
-57 KITASKKFSAQ
+57 
-68 TGRGSTSVTLGS
+68 TGESESVVF
-80 KNDPCTDAKL
+80 K
-90 ELTNS
+90 
-95 PIPEGAQIKKVSIT
+95 
-109 AKTNNANGA
+109 
-118 TFGLQIGGVSSETTL
+118 IGGTKGHRKV
-133 TFDKT
+133 KT
-138 KTTQEFTE
+138 IE
-146 SKVGNVVL
+146 V
-154 VINTLNQSNVSLY
+154 
-167 SISIT
+167 T
-172 YEEVAETKCAKPTFN
+172 YEEGAETQCAT
-187 LENGKT
+187 
-193 YTDAQTLVITS
+193 
-204 TTADATIHYT
+204 
-214 INRGE
+214 
-219 EKTGQPAEFTENGEY
+219 
-234 TVDAWATKDNLTES
+234 
-248 DHASIK
+248 
-254 FTIAKKCAAPTF
+254 PTF
-266 TPAAGFLKLG
+266 TPAAGYLKLG

-300 YTSFVKG
+300 YNSFVKG

-326 TGLEDGVSGE
+326 TGLDDGVSEE

-347 ESFDKNDGTG
+347 ESFDKNEGTG
-357 GNDGKWSGS
+357 GNDGKWSGN
-366 IASNDIQYDVTGW
+366 IATNEIQYDVAGW
-379 TCQNASGANK
+379 TCENEKGANK
-389 CAKFGTSSKKGTA
+389 CAKFGASTKGKA
-402 TTPALTDLEGDAILT
+402 TTPALTGLGGDAVLT
-417 FKAAPW
+417 FKAGAW
-423 NTEGGKMSVTIS
+423 NIEKEKTTLNISITNGTLDKTSV
-435 DGTIET
+435 DLKKGE
-441 SEFELINNTFT
+441 FT
-452 EYSVKISG
+452 EYTINITG
-460 GATSKITFTSSE
+460 ADATSKITFE
-472 ARFFLDEVKVKQ
+472 AAVDKNNRFFLDEVKVKQ

-516 SYSTDGGQ
+516 SYSTDEGKN
-524 TWTPGSEY
+524 WTPGSEY
-532 AAATVGELN
+532 TATTVGALN

-577 DKTAKT
+577 DKTAAT

-644 EIIGDKKTAEFYSNK
+644 EITGDKKTAEFYSNK

-692 YANGSNL
+692 FSNGENL

-735 VYNNTIEL
+735 VYRNTIEL

-826 EAEAATQVY
+826 GAVPATQVY

-850 AAEINEM
+850 AAEINER
-857 PWLAANDKVLTEE
+857 PWLAANDIVLTEDGSFE
-870 ATEVK
+870 
-875 DASCVKLTC
+875 DINASCVKLTC
-884 EEGAQIEYTLVSAET
+884 EEGAQIEYTLDST
-899 GSSTATVESG
+899 GSSVLTKTVESG
-909 AEIVGLIKGEVYEL
+909 TEIGFTDGEYCML
-923 TVCAVKGGYKSA
+923 TVCVVKGGYKSA
-935 SRQYTFTI
+935 SRKYEFGI
-943 TGSTSSVSSMSA
+943 GKTSSVSSMSS
-955 EGVKVFATEGGVE
+955 EGVKVFAAEGGVE
-968 VVAAEATDVAVY
+968 VVAEEAAEVAVY
-980 TVAGQLVRQARVA
+980 TAAGQLVRQARVA
-993 EDSTLVN
+993 EGSTLVN

>member
-8 FLFALIASIGNLYA
+8 FLFALIASISNLYA
-22 AEKTVTWNFA
+22 AEKTVTYTFTSKTWAAAEGNWNSLKGGDSKETRGVA
-32 GRKSGTGATTSCELK
+32 VTKAVSGASAESP
-47 VQSGSASGTW
+47 SGFS
-57 KITASKKFSAQ
+57 KITSVNMVWSTSGKGAGTINMYISDNKVGSKTVGKSMSNQKFSVV
-68 TGRGSTSVTLGS
+68 TDPSNTSGVVKFDVT
-80 KNDPCTDAKL
+80 CTAG
-90 ELTNS
+90 T
-95 PIPEGAQIKKVSIT
+95 IYIK
-109 AKTNNANGA
+109 
-118 TFGLQIGGVSSETTL
+118 
-133 TFDKT
+133 
-138 KTTQEFTE
+138 
-146 SKVGNVVL
+146 
-154 VINTLNQSNVSLY
+154 

-172 YEEVAETKCAKPTFN
+172 YEEGAETKCAT
-187 LENGKT
+187 
-193 YTDAQTLVITS
+193 
-204 TTADATIHYT
+204 
-214 INRGE
+214 
-219 EKTGQPAEFTENGEY
+219 
-234 TVDAWATKDNLTES
+234 
-248 DHASIK
+248 
-254 FTIAKKCAAPTF
+254 PTF
-266 TPAAGFLKLG
+266 TPAAGYLKLG

-281 TSATADAEVY
+281 TSATVDAEVY

-326 TGLEDGVSGE
+326 TGLEDGVSEE

-357 GNDGKWSGS
+357 GNDGQWNGNIATSS
-366 IASNDIQYDVTGW
+366 IKYDVTGW
-379 TCQNASGANK
+379 TCPNASGANK

-402 TTPALTDLEGDAILT
+402 TTPALTGLAGDAVLT
-417 FKAAPW
+417 FKAGAW
-423 NTEGGKMSVTIS
+423 NVTDEKTTLNISITNGTLDKTSV
-435 DGTIET
+435 
-441 SEFELINNTFT
+441 ELKKGEFT
-452 EYSVKISG
+452 EYTINITG
-460 GATSKITFTSSE
+460 ADATSKITFE
-472 ARFFLDEVKVKQ
+472 AAEVEDNRFFLDEVKIKQ

-489 PTITPNGGDVKVGDK
+489 PTITPNGGDVNVGDK

-516 SYSTDGGQ
+516 SYSTDEGKN
-524 TWTPGSEY
+524 WTPGSEY
-532 AAATVGELN
+532 TATTVGALN

-577 DKTAKT
+577 DKTAAT

-610 GKEFSSDKNLTAEF
+610 GKEFINKKGLSTEF
-624 SKEIT
+624 STVIT
-629 ETGTYEIDVTANNDK
+629 ETGTYEIDVIANNDK
-644 EIIGDKKTAEFYSNK
+644 EITEDKKTAKFYSNK
-659 LTDIADFL
+659 LTDILDFL

-735 VYNNTIEL
+735 VYNNTTIEL

-756 VDPKQIEIA
+756 VDPKQIEIS
-765 AISADNQNQFVII
+765 AIKADNQNQFVII

-796 TVDMYDKKFCT
+796 TVDMFNKEFCT

-820 SYYGYS
+820 SYYKPKK
-826 EAEAATQVY
+826 AEAATQVY

-857 PWLAANDKVLTEE
+857 PWLAANDIVLTEDGSFE
-870 ATEVK
+870 GMN
-875 DASCVKLTC
+875 ASCVKLTC
-884 EEGAQIEYTLVSAET
+884 EEGAQIEYTLDST
-899 GSSTATVESG
+899 GSSVLTKTVESG
-909 AEIVGLIKGEVYEL
+909 TEIGFTDGEYCML
-923 TVCAVKGGYKSA
+923 TVCVVKGGYKSA
-935 SRQYTFTI
+935 SRKYEFGI
-943 TGSTSSVSSMSA
+943 GKTSSVSSMSS
-955 EGVKVFATEGGVE
+955 EGVKVFAAEGGVE
-968 VVAAEATDVAVY
+968 VVAAEATEVAVY
-980 TVAGQLVRQARVA
+980 TAAGQLVRQARVA
-993 EDSTLVN
+993 EGSTLVN

>member
-8 FLFALIASIGNLYA
+8 FLFALIASISNLYA
-22 AEKTVTWNFA
+22 AEVTDVIKASNLKATGTTYVLFSNVKVTSEA
-32 GRKSGTGATTSCELK
+32 SYSG
-47 VQSGSASGTW
+47 Q
-57 KITASKKFSAQ
+57 SAQ
-68 TGRGSTSVTLGS
+68 TGNNTGIIQLNNSKKNGHNIGIVSTVSGGLIKSVSIEVDNSNANTYSVYAKKTAYSAIEDLY
-80 KNDPCTDAKL
+80 NDPKQGDL
-90 ELTNS
+90 IL
-95 PIPEGAQIKKVSIT
+95 
-109 AKTNNANGA
+109 
-118 TFGLQIGGVSSETTL
+118 
-133 TFDKT
+133 
-138 KTTQEFTE
+138 E
-146 SKVGNVVL
+146 SK
-154 VINTLNQSNVSLY
+154 
-167 SISIT
+167 
-172 YEEVAETKCAKPTFN
+172 
-187 LENGKT
+187 
-193 YTDAQTLVITS
+193 S
-204 TTADATIHYT
+204 T
-214 INRGE
+214 
-219 EKTGQPAEFTENGEY
+219 
-234 TVDAWATKDNLTES
+234 
-248 DHASIK
+248 
-254 FTIAKKCAAPTF
+254 
-266 TPAAGFLKLG
+266 
-276 NAITF
+276 
-281 TSATADAEVY
+281 
-291 YQYSYNGGE
+291 
-300 YTSFVKG
+300 
-307 TSFTPDK
+307 
-314 EGTYKIIAKATK
+314 
-326 TGLEDGVSGE
+326 
-336 QIYEVGNLVFY
+336 
-347 ESFDKNDGTG
+347 
-357 GNDGKWSGS
+357 GS
-366 IASNDIQYDVTGW
+366 VDVTGEYYYI
-379 TCQNASGANK
+379 GIR
-389 CAKFGTSSKKGTA
+389 SKK
-402 TTPALTDLEGDAILT
+402 
-417 FKAAPW
+417 
-423 NTEGGKMSVTIS
+423 SV
-435 DGTIET
+435 
-441 SEFELINNTFT
+441 
-452 EYSVKISG
+452 VKIK
-460 GATSKITFTSSE
+460 KITITYINSS
-472 ARFFLDEVKVKQ
+472 VS
-484 VAVAT
+484 T

-532 AAATVGELN
+532 TATTVGALN

-743 TEPVLTETTEGAT
+743 TEPVLTETTVGAT

-820 SYYGYS
+820 SYFGYS
-826 EAEAATQVY
+826 GAVPATQVY

-857 PWLAANDKVLTEE
+857 SWLAANDKVLTEDGSFE
-870 ATEVK
+870 
-875 DASCVKLTC
+875 DINASCVKLTC
-884 EEGAQIEYTLVSAET
+884 EEGAQIEYTLDSGEP
-899 GSSTATVESG
+899 SPSTATVESG
-909 AEIVGLIKGEVYEL
+909 TEIGFTDGESYML

-935 SRQYTFTI
+935 SREYMFSI
-943 TGSTSSVSSMSA
+943 GKTSSVSSMSA
-955 EGVKVFATEGGVE
+955 EGVKVFAAEGGVE
-968 VVAAEATDVAVY
+968 VVADEAAEVAVY
-980 TVAGQLVRQARVA
+980 TAAGQLVRQARVA
-993 EDSTLVN
+993 EGSTLVN